1 MRILIE
7 EYQYEYE
14 DVYDVLKGLGVLQN
28 VEGKVCLSYVGYYF
42 NDDPDV
48 NDCVFIL
55 PKVLLEG
62 EFGKEKVFGHIEPK
76 DLINAEDCKELTTEE
91 HTFIYNLSVWI
102 YRAITVFRDHEF
114 DRVEDGKRQSSIVF
128 YKQAPMMGHTRK
140 RRANTFLDVLLTL
153 QEWNKRNESFVMFIL
168 KNLHSGYNKINWTR
182 TISRSQAVIQESI
195 GSTRRQDVSYLNPIN
210 KKRQINFD
218 EELLVI
224 YYSILQHM
232 HDKYGFP
239 VSINVNFPLIRG
251 DKFARYING
260 YGKRRL
266 KQIKYKYFSDKAL
279 ELWEL
284 CYAFFDRPDNIM
296 LNVDQREYLLVKSFH
311 IVFEA
316 IIDELI
322 AGDQK
327 LPKELKDQPDGKRV
341 DHLYQYKEL
350 TNNDTDDNI
359 YYIGDSKYYK
369 RGNSLG
375 NESVYKQFTY
385 ARNVIQWNIDL
396 FNDGK
401 AEDRNGHVK
410 LRDDVTEGYNIIPNF
425 FISANQNV
433 LQPEDDIKLIDSDK
447 EAGQSRQQYY
457 LSRQFE
463 NRLFDRDT
471 FLLAHYDV
479 NFLFVIALYGR
490 NHQSSKVAWRNKVRK
505 MFRKEIQQMLKD
517 NFEFYAMTAHAD
529 VNADTYIKENFQTLL
544 GKVFHPFENRE
555 GSDQQYYSLALRN
568 PDKEY
573 EYYKNVKHDAI
584 RAEEARRRIADENEQ
599 VMFDLKQAFYVA
611 PCELG
616 VDPRSLPE
624 DVMPIVEP
632 RSHDEIPK
640 QFLTMHYLENYADT
654 TILIGIVNGLDHLHW
669 IFSRKGGKR
678 DDAYNV
684 RLGKEVHGGVVKSRD
699 YVRHA
704 KFVIL
709 YNVGENKVYKAFR
722 VKNTGELT
730 SEQMIKQDYRNP
742 HHDKYFCYFFD
753 EEITLGDFDIQGII
767 EADKKK
773 YEADPKH
780 KEKYAEGQPV
790 YMSGKELIKFRK
802 KCIQI

>member
-14 DVYDVLKGLGVLQN
+14 DVYDVLKGLGVLQD
-28 VEGKVCLSYVGYYF
+28 VEGKVSLSYVGYYF

-62 EFGKEKVFGHIEPK
+62 EFGKEKVFGHIEPR
-76 DLINAEDCKELTTEE
+76 DLINAEDCKDLTTEE

-114 DRVEDGKRQSSIVF
+114 DRVEDGKRQSSIVL

-140 RRANTFLDVLLTL
+140 RKANTFLDVLLTL
-153 QEWNKRNESFVMFIL
+153 QEWNKRNQSFVMFIV

-182 TISRSQAVIQESI
+182 TISRSQAVIQETTS
-195 GSTRRQDVSYLNPIN
+195 GTRRQDVSYLNPIN

-251 DKFARYING
+251 DKFARYIGG

-350 TNNDTDDNI
+350 TNNDKNGNI

-375 NESVYKQFTY
+375 KESIYKQFTY

-401 AEDRNGHVK
+401 AENQSGHVK

-433 LQPEDDIKLIDSDK
+433 LRPEDDIKLIDSDK
-447 EAGQSRQQYY
+447 EADKHRQQYY
-457 LSRQFE
+457 LNRQFE

-479 NFLFVIALYGR
+479 NFLFVVALYGR
-490 NHQSSKVAWRNKVRK
+490 NNAASKVQWRNKVRR
-505 MFRKEIQQMLKD
+505 MFRKEIQQMIKE
-517 NFEFYAMTAHAD
+517 NFEFYAMTAKSD
-529 VNADTYIKENFQTLL
+529 VNPDVYIKENFQSLL
-544 GKVFHPFENRE
+544 GKVYHPFDNRE
-555 GSDQQYYSLALRN
+555 GSDQQYFSLALRK
-568 PDKEY
+568 PEKEKEY
-573 EYYKNVKHDAI
+573 YEKVVKNPALGEKMMK
-584 RAEEARRRIADENEQ
+584 EIADENES
-599 VMFDLKQAFYVA
+599 VMFDLRQAFYIA
-611 PCELG
+611 KCPLG
-616 VDPRSLPE
+616 VDPRTLPE
-624 DVMPIVEP
+624 DKMPIVEP
-632 RSHDEIPK
+632 RPHDVIPK
-640 QFLTMHYLENYADT
+640 QFLTMHYLENYPKT
-654 TILIGIVNGLDHLHW
+654 TFLIGIVNGKDHLNW

-684 RLGKEVHGGVVKSRD
+684 RLGKEAHGGVVKSRD
-699 YVRHA
+699 YVKHA

-709 YNVGENKVYKAFR
+709 YMDGENKVYKAYR
-722 VKNTGELT
+722 VKNTGELIR
-730 SEQMIKQDYRNP
+730 EQMVSQGYLNP
-742 HHDKYFCYFFD
+742 RHDRYFCYFFD
-753 EEITLGDFDIQGII
+753 EEITLGEFDIEAII
-767 EADKKK
+767 DA
-773 YEADPKH
+773 
-780 KEKYAEGQPV
+780 EKARNAEYAKGMPV
-790 YMSGKELIKFRK
+790 YMSGEELIKFRR
-802 KCIQI
+802 

>member
-7 EYQYEYE
+7 EYQYDYE
-14 DVYDVLKGLGVLQN
+14 DVYDVLKGLGVLQD
-28 VEGKVCLSYVGYYF
+28 VEGKVSLSYVGYYF

-62 EFGKEKVFGHIEPK
+62 QFGKEKVFGHIEPR
-76 DLINAEDCKELTTEE
+76 DLIKAEDCKDLTTEE
-91 HTFIYNLSVWI
+91 HAFIYNLSVWI

-114 DRVEDGKRQSSIVF
+114 DRIEDGKRQSSIVL
-128 YKQAPMMGHTRK
+128 YKRAPMIGHTRK
-140 RRANTFLDVLLTL
+140 RKTNTFLDVLLTL
-153 QEWNKRNESFVMFIL
+153 QEWNKRNESFVMFIV

-195 GSTRRQDVSYLNPIN
+195 GGTCRQDVSYLNPIN

-224 YYSILQHM
+224 YYSVLQHM
-232 HDKYGFP
+232 HDEYGFP
-239 VSINVNFPLIRG
+239 VRISVNFSLIRG
-251 DKFARYING
+251 KKFKRYING

-322 AGDQK
+322 AGDQT
-327 LPKELKDQPDGKRV
+327 LPKELKDQADGKRV
-341 DHLYQYKEL
+341 DHLYQYQEL
-350 TNNDTDDNI
+350 TNNDKNENI

-375 NESVYKQFTY
+375 KESIYKQFTY

-401 AEDRNGHVK
+401 AEEKNGHAK

-433 LQPEDDIKLIDSDK
+433 LLAEDDIKLIDSDK
-447 EAGQSRQQYY
+447 EEHRRRQQYY

-479 NFLFVIALYGR
+479 NFLFVVALYGR
-490 NHQSSKVAWRNKVRK
+490 NNSASKEQWRQKVRK
-505 MFRKEIQQMLKD
+505 MFRKEIQQMLKE
-517 NFEFYAMTAHAD
+517 NFEFYAMTAKSD
-529 VNADTYIKENFQTLL
+529 VNPDAYIRENFQQVL
-544 GKVFHPFENRE
+544 GKVYHPFDNRE
-555 GSDQQYYSLALRN
+555 GSDQQYFSLALRKPEKESN
-568 PDKEY
+568 PEVSAKIS
-573 EYYKNVKHDAI
+573 N
-584 RAEEARRRIADENEQ
+584 ENEA
-599 VMFDLKQAFYVA
+599 VMFALRQAFYIA
-611 PCELG
+611 KCPLG
-616 VDPRSLPE
+616 VDPKTLPE
-624 DVMPIVEP
+624 DVMPKVEARP
-632 RSHDEIPK
+632 HDEIPK
-640 QFLTMHYLENYADT
+640 EYLTMHHLEQYPDAT
-654 TILIGIVNGLDHLHW
+654 FLIGGFNGVNQLNW
-669 IFSRKGGKR
+669 IFSRRGGKR

-684 RLGKEVHGGVVKSRD
+684 RIGKDVHGGVIKSRENI
-699 YVRHA
+699 RHA

-709 YNVGENKVYKAFR
+709 YEFEKEDKGVYKAFR
-722 VKNTGELT
+722 VKNIGELT
-730 SEQMIKQDYRNP
+730 KQQMIDTGYINP
-742 HHDKYFCYFFD
+742 RHDAYLCYFFD
-753 EEITLGDFDIQGII
+753 EEITLGEFDIKKII
-767 EADKKK
+767 EADRMKH
-773 YEADPKH
+773 EADSKQK
-780 KEKYAEGQPV
+780 KEYAEGQPV
-790 YMSGKELIKFRK
+790 YMSGKELINFRK
-802 KCIQI
+802 

>member
-7 EYQYEYE
+7 EYQYDFE
-14 DVYDVLKGLGVLQN
+14 DVYDVLKGLGVLQD
-28 VEGKVCLSYVGYYF
+28 VDGKVSLSYVGYYF

-62 EFGKEKVFGHIEPK
+62 EFGKEKVFGHIEPR
-76 DLINAEDCKELTTEE
+76 DLINAENCKDLTTEE

-114 DRVEDGKRQSSIVF
+114 DRVENGKKQSSIVL
-128 YKQAPMMGHTRK
+128 YKQAPMMGHTKKRK
-140 RRANTFLDVLLTL
+140 ANTFLDVLLTL
-153 QEWNKRNESFVMFIL
+153 QEWSKRNESFVMFIV
-168 KNLHSGYNKINWTR
+168 KNIHSGYNKINWTR
-182 TISRSQAVIQESI
+182 TISRGQAVIQDSAS
-195 GSTRRQDVSYLNPIN
+195 GTRRQDVSYLNMVN

-232 HDKYGFP
+232 HDRYGFP
-239 VSINVNFPLIRG
+239 VNINVNFPLIRG
-251 DKFARYING
+251 DKFARYIRG

-341 DHLYQYKEL
+341 DHIYQYHEL
-350 TNNDTDDNI
+350 TNNDSEDNI

-369 RGNSLG
+369 RGNFLG
-375 NESVYKQFTY
+375 KESIYNQFTY

-401 AEDRNGHVK
+401 PEDRSGHMK
-410 LRDDVTEGYNIIPNF
+410 LRDDMTEGYNIIPNF

-433 LQPEDDIKLIDSDK
+433 LQPTDDIKLIDSDK
-447 EAGQSRQQYY
+447 EESQRRQQYY

-479 NFLFVIALYGR
+479 NFLFVVALYGR
-490 NHQSSKVAWRNKVRK
+490 NHSASKSQWRSKVRK
-505 MFRKEIQQMLKD
+505 MFRQEIQQMLKE
-517 NFEFYAMTAHAD
+517 NFEFYAMTAKSNINPE
-529 VNADTYIKENFQTLL
+529 VYIKDNFQSLL
-544 GKVFHPFENRE
+544 GKVYHPFENRE
-555 GSDQQYYSLALRN
+555 GSDQQYFSLALRK
-568 PDKEY
+568 PEKE
-573 EYYKNVKHDAI
+573 KDADV
-584 RAEEARRRIADENEQ
+584 REKIANENEA
-599 VMFDLKQAFYVA
+599 VMFDLKQSFYLA
-611 PCELG
+611 KCPLG
-616 VDPRSLPE
+616 VDPRTLPE
-624 DVMPIVEP
+624 DIMPIVEP
-632 RSHDEIPK
+632 RPHTEIPK
-640 QFLTMHYLENYADT
+640 QFLTMHYLENYPT
-654 TILIGIVNGLDHLHW
+654 TTFLVGIVNGIDHLNW

-684 RLGKEVHGGVVKSRD
+684 RIGKDVHGGVVKSRD
-699 YVRHA
+699 YVKHA
-704 KFVIL
+704 KFVIM
-709 YNVGENKVYKAFR
+709 YIDGENKLYKAFR

-730 SEQMIKQDYRNP
+730 REQMQKQGYLDPR
-742 HHDKYFCYFFD
+742 HDKYFCYFFD
-753 EEITLGDFDIQGII
+753 EEITLGEFDIKGII

-773 YEADPKH
+773 YNADPKQT
-780 KEKYAEGQPV
+780 EEYAEGQPV
-790 YMSGKELIKFRK
+790 FMSGEELIKFRL
-802 KCIQI
+802 

>member
-7 EYQYEYE
+7 EYQYDYE
-14 DVYDVLKGLGVLQN
+14 DVYDVLKGLGVLQD
-28 VEGKVCLSYVGYYF
+28 VEGKVSLSYVGYYY

-62 EFGKEKVFGHIEPK
+62 EFGKEKVFGHIEPR
-76 DLINAEDCKELTTEE
+76 DLINAEDCKDLTSEE

-114 DRVEDGKRQSSIVF
+114 DRVEDGKRQSSIVL

-140 RRANTFLDVLLTL
+140 RKANTFLDVLLTL
-153 QEWNKRNESFVMFIL
+153 QEWNKRNESFVMFIV

-195 GSTRRQDVSYLNPIN
+195 GGTRRQDVSYLNPIN
-210 KKRQINFD
+210 KKRQVNFD

-251 DKFARYING
+251 DKFARYIGG

-341 DHLYQYKEL
+341 DHIYQYQEL
-350 TNNDTDDNI
+350 TNNTTDDNI

-375 NESVYKQFTY
+375 KESIYKQFTY

-401 AEDRNGHVK
+401 EEEKNGHVK
-410 LRDDVTEGYNIIPNF
+410 LRNDVTEGYNIIPNF

-433 LQPEDDIKLIDSDK
+433 LRPEDDIKLIDSDK
-447 EAGQSRQQYY
+447 EADKRRQQYY

-479 NFLFVIALYGR
+479 NFLFVVALYGR
-490 NHQSSKVAWRNKVRK
+490 NHSASKALWRNKVRQ
-505 MFRKEIQQMLKD
+505 MFRKEIQQMLKE
-517 NFEFYAMTAHAD
+517 NFEFYAMTAKSD
-529 VNADTYIKENFQTLL
+529 VNPDVYIKENFQSLL
-544 GKVFHPFENRE
+544 GKVYHPFDNRE
-555 GSDQQYYSLALRN
+555 GSDQQYFSLALRK
-568 PDKEY
+568 PEKES
-573 EYYKNVKHDAI
+573 DATI
-584 RAEEARRRIADENEQ
+584 RAKVASENEA
-599 VMFDLKQAFYVA
+599 VMFELKNAFYIA
-611 PCELG
+611 KCPLG
-616 VDPRSLPE
+616 VDPRTLPE
-624 DVMPIVEP
+624 DKMPIIEP
-632 RSHDEIPK
+632 RPHDVIPK
-640 QFLTMHYLENYADT
+640 QFLTMHYLENYPKAT
-654 TILIGIVNGLDHLHW
+654 FLIGIVNGYEHLNW
-669 IFSRKGGKR
+669 IFSRNGGKR

-684 RLGKEVHGGVVKSRD
+684 RLGKDVHGGVVKSRD
-699 YVRHA
+699 YVKHA

-709 YNVGENKVYKAFR
+709 YMDGEKKVYKAFR

-730 SEQMIKQDYRNP
+730 HEQMISQGYLNP
-742 HHDKYFCYFFD
+742 RHDRYFCYFFD
-753 EEITLGDFDIQGII
+753 EEITLGEFDIETII
-767 EADKKK
+767 EA
-773 YEADPKH
+773 
-780 KEKYAEGQPV
+780 EKTRNAGYAKGMPI
-790 YMSGKELIKFRK
+790 YMNGEELIKFRK
-802 KCIQI
+802 

>member
-7 EYQYEYE
+7 EYQYDYE
-14 DVYDVLKGLGVLQN
+14 DVYDVLKGLGVLQD
-28 VEGKVCLSYVGYYF
+28 VEGKVSLSYVGYYY

-62 EFGKEKVFGHIEPK
+62 EFGKEKVFGHIEPR
-76 DLINAEDCKELTTEE
+76 DLINAEDCKDLTSEE

-114 DRVEDGKRQSSIVF
+114 DRVEDGKRQSSIVL
-128 YKQAPMMGHTRK
+128 YKLAPMMGHTRK
-140 RRANTFLDVLLTL
+140 RKANTFLDVLLTL
-153 QEWNKRNESFVMFIL
+153 QEWNKRNESFVMFIV

-195 GSTRRQDVSYLNPIN
+195 GGTRRQDVSYLNPIN
-210 KKRQINFD
+210 KKRQVNFD

-251 DKFARYING
+251 DKFARYIGG

-341 DHLYQYKEL
+341 DHIYQYQEL
-350 TNNDTDDNI
+350 TNNTTDDNI

-375 NESVYKQFTY
+375 KESIYKQFTY

-401 AEDRNGHVK
+401 EEEKNGHVK

-433 LQPEDDIKLIDSDK
+433 LRPEDDIKLIDSDK
-447 EAGQSRQQYY
+447 EADKRRQQYY

-479 NFLFVIALYGR
+479 NFLFVVALYGR
-490 NHQSSKVAWRNKVRK
+490 NHSASKALWRNKVRQ
-505 MFRKEIQQMLKD
+505 MFRKEIQQMLKE
-517 NFEFYAMTAHAD
+517 NFEFYAMTAKSD
-529 VNADTYIKENFQTLL
+529 VNPDVYIKENFQSLL
-544 GKVFHPFENRE
+544 GKVYHPFDNRE
-555 GSDQQYYSLALRN
+555 GSDQQYFSLALRK
-568 PDKEY
+568 PEKES
-573 EYYKNVKHDAI
+573 DATI
-584 RAEEARRRIADENEQ
+584 RAKVASENEA
-599 VMFDLKQAFYVA
+599 VMFELKNAFYIA
-611 PCELG
+611 KCPLG
-616 VDPRSLPE
+616 VDPRTLPE
-624 DVMPIVEP
+624 DKMPIVEP
-632 RSHDEIPK
+632 RPHDVIPK
-640 QFLTMHYLENYADT
+640 QFLTMHYLENYPKAT
-654 TILIGIVNGLDHLHW
+654 FLIGIVNGYEHLNW
-669 IFSRKGGKR
+669 IFSRNGGKR

-684 RLGKEVHGGVVKSRD
+684 RLGKDVHGGVVKSRD
-699 YVRHA
+699 YVKHA

-709 YNVGENKVYKAFR
+709 YMDGEKKVYKAFR

-730 SEQMIKQDYRNP
+730 HEQMISQGYLNP
-742 HHDKYFCYFFD
+742 RHDRYFCYFFD
-753 EEITLGDFDIQGII
+753 EEITLGEFDIETII
-767 EADKKK
+767 EA
-773 YEADPKH
+773 
-780 KEKYAEGQPV
+780 EKTRNAGYAKGMPIYVNGE
-790 YMSGKELIKFRK
+790 ELIKFRK
-802 KCIQI
+802 

>member
-7 EYQYEYE
+7 EYQYDYE
-14 DVYDVLKGLGVLQN
+14 DVYDVLKGLGVLQD
-28 VEGKVCLSYVGYYF
+28 VEGKVSLSYVGYYY

-62 EFGKEKVFGHIEPK
+62 EFGKEKVFGHIEPR
-76 DLINAEDCKELTTEE
+76 DLINAEDCKDLTSEE

-114 DRVEDGKRQSSIVF
+114 DRVEDGKRQSSIVL

-140 RRANTFLDVLLTL
+140 RKANTFLDVLLTL
-153 QEWNKRNESFVMFIL
+153 QEWNKRNESFVMFIV

-195 GSTRRQDVSYLNPIN
+195 GGTRRQDVSYLNPIN
-210 KKRQINFD
+210 KKRQVNFD

-251 DKFARYING
+251 DKFARYIGG

-279 ELWEL
+279 VLWEL

-341 DHLYQYKEL
+341 DHIYQYQEL
-350 TNNDTDDNI
+350 TNNTTDDNI

-375 NESVYKQFTY
+375 KESIYKQFTY

-401 AEDRNGHVK
+401 EEEKNGHVK

-433 LQPEDDIKLIDSDK
+433 LRPEDDIKLIDSDK
-447 EAGQSRQQYY
+447 EADKRRQQYY

-479 NFLFVIALYGR
+479 NFLFVVALYGR
-490 NHQSSKVAWRNKVRK
+490 NHSASKALWRNKVRQ
-505 MFRKEIQQMLKD
+505 MFRKEIQQMLKE
-517 NFEFYAMTAHAD
+517 NFEFYAMTAKSD
-529 VNADTYIKENFQTLL
+529 VNPDVYIKENFQSLL
-544 GKVFHPFENRE
+544 GKVYHPFDNRE
-555 GSDQQYYSLALRN
+555 GSDQQYFSLALRK
-568 PDKEY
+568 PEKES
-573 EYYKNVKHDAI
+573 DATI
-584 RAEEARRRIADENEQ
+584 RAKVASENEA
-599 VMFDLKQAFYVA
+599 VMFELKNAFYIA
-611 PCELG
+611 KCPLG
-616 VDPRSLPE
+616 VDPRTLPE
-624 DVMPIVEP
+624 DKMPIVEP
-632 RSHDEIPK
+632 RPHDVIPK
-640 QFLTMHYLENYADT
+640 QFLTMHYLENYPKAT
-654 TILIGIVNGLDHLHW
+654 FLIGIVNGYEHLNW
-669 IFSRKGGKR
+669 IFSRNGGKR

-684 RLGKEVHGGVVKSRD
+684 RLGKDVHGGVVKSRD
-699 YVRHA
+699 YVKHA

-709 YNVGENKVYKAFR
+709 YMDGEKKVYKAFR

-730 SEQMIKQDYRNP
+730 HEQMISQGYLNP
-742 HHDKYFCYFFD
+742 RHDRYFCYFFD
-753 EEITLGDFDIQGII
+753 EEITLGEFDIETII
-767 EADKKK
+767 EA
-773 YEADPKH
+773 
-780 KEKYAEGQPV
+780 EKTRNAGYAKGMPIYVNGE
-790 YMSGKELIKFRK
+790 ELIKFRK
-802 KCIQI
+802 

>member
-7 EYQYEYE
+7 EYQYDFE
-14 DVYDVLKGLGVLQN
+14 DVYDVLKGLGVLQD
-28 VEGKVCLSYVGYYF
+28 VDGKVSLSYVGYYF

-62 EFGKEKVFGHIEPK
+62 EFGKEKVFGHIEPR
-76 DLINAEDCKELTTEE
+76 DLINAENCKDLATEE

-114 DRVEDGKRQSSIVF
+114 DRVENGRKQSSIVL
-128 YKQAPMMGHTRK
+128 YKQAPMMGHTKKRK
-140 RRANTFLDVLLTL
+140 ANTFLDVLLTL
-153 QEWNKRNESFVMFIL
+153 QEWSKRNESFVMFIV
-168 KNLHSGYNKINWTR
+168 KNIHSGYNKINWTR
-182 TISRSQAVIQESI
+182 TISRSQAVIQDSAS
-195 GSTRRQDVSYLNPIN
+195 GTCRQDVSYLNMVN

-232 HDKYGFP
+232 HDRYGFP
-239 VSINVNFPLIRG
+239 VNINVNFPLIRG
-251 DKFARYING
+251 DKFARYIRG

-341 DHLYQYKEL
+341 DHIYQYHEL
-350 TNNDTDDNI
+350 TNNDSEDNI

-375 NESVYKQFTY
+375 KESIYKQFTY

-396 FNDGK
+396 FNDDK
-401 AEDRNGHVK
+401 PEDRSGHTK
-410 LRDDVTEGYNIIPNF
+410 LRDDMTEGYNIIPNF

-433 LQPEDDIKLIDSDK
+433 LQPTDDIKLIDSDK
-447 EAGQSRQQYY
+447 EESQRRQQYY

-479 NFLFVIALYGR
+479 NFLFVVALYGR
-490 NHQSSKVAWRNKVRK
+490 NHSASKSQWRSKVRK
-505 MFRKEIQQMLKD
+505 MFRQEIQQMLKE
-517 NFEFYAMTAHAD
+517 NFEFYAMTAKSNINPE
-529 VNADTYIKENFQTLL
+529 VYIKDNFQSLL
-544 GKVFHPFENRE
+544 GKVYHPFENRE
-555 GSDQQYYSLALRN
+555 GSDQQYFSLALRK
-568 PDKEY
+568 PEKE
-573 EYYKNVKHDAI
+573 KDADV
-584 RAEEARRRIADENEQ
+584 REKIANENEA
-599 VMFDLKQAFYVA
+599 VMFDLKQSFYLA
-611 PCELG
+611 KCPLG
-616 VDPRSLPE
+616 VDPRTLPE
-624 DVMPIVEP
+624 DIMPIVEP
-632 RSHDEIPK
+632 RPHTEIPK
-640 QFLTMHYLENYADT
+640 QFLTMHYLENYPT
-654 TILIGIVNGLDHLHW
+654 TTFLVGIVNGIDHLNW

-684 RLGKEVHGGVVKSRD
+684 RLGKDVHGGVVKSRD
-699 YVRHA
+699 YVKHA
-704 KFVIL
+704 KFVIM
-709 YNVGENKVYKAFR
+709 YIDGENKLYKAFR

-730 SEQMIKQDYRNP
+730 REQMQKQGYLDPR
-742 HHDKYFCYFFD
+742 HDKYFCYFFD
-753 EEITLGDFDIQGII
+753 EEITLGEFDIKGII

-773 YEADPKH
+773 YNADPKQT
-780 KEKYAEGQPV
+780 EEYAEGQPV
-790 YMSGKELIKFRK
+790 FMSGEELIKFRL
-802 KCIQI
+802 

>member
-7 EYQYEYE
+7 EYQYDYE
-14 DVYDVLKGLGVLQN
+14 DVYDVLKGLGVLQD
-28 VEGKVCLSYVGYYF
+28 VEGKVSLSYVGYYY

-62 EFGKEKVFGHIEPK
+62 EFGKEKVFGHIESR
-76 DLINAEDCKELTTEE
+76 DLINAEDCKDLTSEE

-114 DRVEDGKRQSSIVF
+114 DRVEDGKRQSSIVL

-140 RRANTFLDVLLTL
+140 RKANTFLDVLLTL
-153 QEWNKRNESFVMFIL
+153 QEWNKRNESFVMFIV

-195 GSTRRQDVSYLNPIN
+195 GGTRRQDVSYLNPIN
-210 KKRQINFD
+210 KKRQVNFD

-251 DKFARYING
+251 DKFARYIGG

-341 DHLYQYKEL
+341 DHIYQYQEL
-350 TNNDTDDNI
+350 TNNTTDDNI

-375 NESVYKQFTY
+375 KESIYKQFTY

-401 AEDRNGHVK
+401 EEEKNGHVK

-433 LQPEDDIKLIDSDK
+433 LRPEDDIKLIDSDK
-447 EAGQSRQQYY
+447 EADKRRQQYY

-479 NFLFVIALYGR
+479 NFLFVVALYGR
-490 NHQSSKVAWRNKVRK
+490 NHSASKALWRNKVRQ
-505 MFRKEIQQMLKD
+505 MFRKEIQQMLKE
-517 NFEFYAMTAHAD
+517 NFEFYAMTAKSD
-529 VNADTYIKENFQTLL
+529 VNPDVYIKENFQSLL
-544 GKVFHPFENRE
+544 GKVYHPFDNRE
-555 GSDQQYYSLALRN
+555 GSDQQYFSLALRK
-568 PDKEY
+568 PEKES
-573 EYYKNVKHDAI
+573 DATI
-584 RAEEARRRIADENEQ
+584 RAKVASENEA
-599 VMFDLKQAFYVA
+599 VMFELKNAFYIA
-611 PCELG
+611 KCPLG
-616 VDPRSLPE
+616 VDPRTLPE
-624 DVMPIVEP
+624 DKMPIVEP
-632 RSHDEIPK
+632 RPHDVIPK
-640 QFLTMHYLENYADT
+640 QFLTMHYLENYPKAT
-654 TILIGIVNGLDHLHW
+654 FLIGIVNGYEHLNW
-669 IFSRKGGKR
+669 IFSRNGGKR

-684 RLGKEVHGGVVKSRD
+684 RLGKDVHGGVVKSRD
-699 YVRHA
+699 YVKHA

-709 YNVGENKVYKAFR
+709 YMDGEKKVYKAFR

-730 SEQMIKQDYRNP
+730 HEQMISQGYLNP
-742 HHDKYFCYFFD
+742 RHDRYFCYFFD
-753 EEITLGDFDIQGII
+753 EEITLGEFDIETII
-767 EADKKK
+767 EA
-773 YEADPKH
+773 
-780 KEKYAEGQPV
+780 EKTRNAGYAKGMPIYVNGE
-790 YMSGKELIKFRK
+790 ELIKFRK
-802 KCIQI
+802 

>member
-7 EYQYEYE
+7 EYQYDYE
-14 DVYDVLKGLGVLQN
+14 DVYDVLKGLGVLQD
-28 VEGKVCLSYVGYYF
+28 VEGKVSLSYVGYYY

-62 EFGKEKVFGHIEPK
+62 EFGKEKVFGHIEPR
-76 DLINAEDCKELTTEE
+76 DLINAEDCKDLTSEE
-91 HTFIYNLSVWI
+91 YTFIYNLSVWI

-114 DRVEDGKRQSSIVF
+114 DRVEDGKRQSSIVL

-140 RRANTFLDVLLTL
+140 RKANTFLDVLLTL
-153 QEWNKRNESFVMFIL
+153 QEWHKRNESFVMFIV

-195 GSTRRQDVSYLNPIN
+195 GGTRRQDVSYLNPIN
-210 KKRQINFD
+210 KKRQVNFD

-251 DKFARYING
+251 DKFARYIGG

-341 DHLYQYKEL
+341 DHIYQYQEL
-350 TNNDTDDNI
+350 TNNTTDDNI

-375 NESVYKQFTY
+375 KESIYKQFTY

-401 AEDRNGHVK
+401 EEEKNGHVK

-433 LQPEDDIKLIDSDK
+433 LRPEDDIKLIDSDK
-447 EAGQSRQQYY
+447 EADKRRQQYY

-479 NFLFVIALYGR
+479 NFLFVVALYGR
-490 NHQSSKVAWRNKVRK
+490 NHSASKALWRNKVRQ
-505 MFRKEIQQMLKD
+505 MFRKEIQQMLKE
-517 NFEFYAMTAHAD
+517 NFEFYAMTAKSD
-529 VNADTYIKENFQTLL
+529 VNPDVYIKENFQSLL
-544 GKVFHPFENRE
+544 GKVYHPFDNRE
-555 GSDQQYYSLALRN
+555 GSDQQYFSLALRK
-568 PDKEY
+568 PEKES
-573 EYYKNVKHDAI
+573 DATI
-584 RAEEARRRIADENEQ
+584 RAKVASENEA
-599 VMFDLKQAFYVA
+599 VMFELKNAFYIA
-611 PCELG
+611 KCPLG
-616 VDPRSLPE
+616 VDPRTLPE
-624 DVMPIVEP
+624 DKMPIVEP
-632 RSHDEIPK
+632 RPHDVIPK
-640 QFLTMHYLENYADT
+640 QFLTMHYLENYPKAT
-654 TILIGIVNGLDHLHW
+654 FLIGIVNGYEHLNW
-669 IFSRKGGKR
+669 IFSRNGGKR

-684 RLGKEVHGGVVKSRD
+684 RLGKDVHGGVVKSRD
-699 YVRHA
+699 YVKHA

-709 YNVGENKVYKAFR
+709 YMDGEKKVYKAFR

-730 SEQMIKQDYRNP
+730 HEQMISQGYLNP
-742 HHDKYFCYFFD
+742 RHDRYFCYFFD
-753 EEITLGDFDIQGII
+753 EEITLGEFDIETII
-767 EADKKK
+767 EA
-773 YEADPKH
+773 
-780 KEKYAEGQPV
+780 EKTRNAGYAKGMPIYVNGE
-790 YMSGKELIKFRK
+790 ELIKFRK
-802 KCIQI
+802 

>member
-7 EYQYEYE
+7 EYQYDYE
-14 DVYDVLKGLGVLQN
+14 DVYDVLKGLGVLQD
-28 VEGKVCLSYVGYYF
+28 VEGKVSLSYVGYYY

-62 EFGKEKVFGHIEPK
+62 EFGKEKVFGHIEPR
-76 DLINAEDCKELTTEE
+76 DLINAEDCKDLTSEE

-114 DRVEDGKRQSSIVF
+114 DRVEDGKRQSSIVL

-140 RRANTFLDVLLTL
+140 RKANTFLDVLLTL
-153 QEWNKRNESFVMFIL
+153 QEWNKRNESFVMFIV

-195 GSTRRQDVSYLNPIN
+195 GGTRRQDVSYLNPIN
-210 KKRQINFD
+210 KKRQVNFD

-251 DKFARYING
+251 DKFARYIGG

-284 CYAFFDRPDNIM
+284 CYTFFDRPDNIM

-341 DHLYQYKEL
+341 DHIYQYQEL
-350 TNNDTDDNI
+350 TNNTTDDNI

-375 NESVYKQFTY
+375 KESIYKQFTY

-401 AEDRNGHVK
+401 EEEKNGHVK

-433 LQPEDDIKLIDSDK
+433 LRPEDDIKLIDSDK
-447 EAGQSRQQYY
+447 EADKRRQQYY

-479 NFLFVIALYGR
+479 NFLFVVALYGR
-490 NHQSSKVAWRNKVRK
+490 NHSASKALWRNKVRQ
-505 MFRKEIQQMLKD
+505 MFRKEIQQMLKE
-517 NFEFYAMTAHAD
+517 NFEFYAMTAKSD
-529 VNADTYIKENFQTLL
+529 VNPDVYIKENFQSLL
-544 GKVFHPFENRE
+544 GKVYHPFDNRE
-555 GSDQQYYSLALRN
+555 GSDQQYFSLALRK
-568 PDKEY
+568 PEKES
-573 EYYKNVKHDAI
+573 DATI
-584 RAEEARRRIADENEQ
+584 RAKVASENEA
-599 VMFDLKQAFYVA
+599 VMFELKNAFYIA
-611 PCELG
+611 KCPLG
-616 VDPRSLPE
+616 VDPRTLPE
-624 DVMPIVEP
+624 DKMPIIEP
-632 RSHDEIPK
+632 RPHDVIPK
-640 QFLTMHYLENYADT
+640 QFLTMHYLENYPKAT
-654 TILIGIVNGLDHLHW
+654 FLIGIVNGYEHLNW
-669 IFSRKGGKR
+669 IFSRNGGKR

-684 RLGKEVHGGVVKSRD
+684 RLGKDVHGGVVKSRD
-699 YVRHA
+699 YVKHA

-709 YNVGENKVYKAFR
+709 YMDGEKKVYKAFR

-730 SEQMIKQDYRNP
+730 HEQMISQGYLNP
-742 HHDKYFCYFFD
+742 RHNRYFCYFFD
-753 EEITLGDFDIQGII
+753 EEITLGEFDIETII
-767 EADKKK
+767 EA
-773 YEADPKH
+773 
-780 KEKYAEGQPV
+780 EKTRNAGYAKGMPI
-790 YMSGKELIKFRK
+790 YMNGEELIKFRK
-802 KCIQI
+802 

>member
-7 EYQYEYE
+7 EYQYDYE
-14 DVYDVLKGLGVLQN
+14 DVYDVLRGLGVLQD
-28 VEGKVCLSYVGYYF
+28 VEGKVSLSYVGYYF

-62 EFGKEKVFGHIEPK
+62 EFGKEKVFGHIEPR
-76 DLINAEDCKELTTEE
+76 DLIKAEDCKDLSTEE
-91 HTFIYNLSVWI
+91 HAFIYNLSVWI

-114 DRVEDGKRQSSIVF
+114 DRMEDGKRQSSIVL
-128 YKQAPMMGHTRK
+128 YKRAPMMGHTRK
-140 RRANTFLDVLLTL
+140 RKANTFLDVLLTL
-153 QEWNKRNESFVMFIL
+153 QEWNKRNESFVMFIV
-168 KNLHSGYNKINWTR
+168 KNLHSGHNKINWMR

-195 GSTRRQDVSYLNPIN
+195 GGTCRQDVSYLNPIN

-251 DKFARYING
+251 DKFKRYIGG

-284 CYAFFDRPDNIM
+284 SYAFFDRPDNIM

-311 IVFEA
+311 VVFEA

-341 DHLYQYKEL
+341 DHIYQYHEL
-350 TNNDTDDNI
+350 TNNDKDDNI

-375 NESVYKQFTY
+375 KESIYKQFTY

-401 AEDRNGHVK
+401 TEEKYGHVK

-433 LQPEDDIKLIDSDK
+433 LLPEDDIKLIDNDK
-447 EAGQSRQQYY
+447 EADKRRQQYY
-457 LSRQFE
+457 LSRQFK

-479 NFLFVIALYGR
+479 NFLFVVALYGR
-490 NHQSSKVAWRNKVRK
+490 NHSASKAQWRSKVRQ
-505 MFRKEIQQMLKD
+505 MFRNEIQQMLKE
-517 NFEFYAMTAHAD
+517 NFEFYAITAKSD
-529 VNADTYIKENFQTLL
+529 VNPDVYIKENFQKLL
-544 GKVFHPFENRE
+544 GKVYHPFDNRE
-555 GSDQQYYSLALRN
+555 GSDQQYFSLALRK
-568 PDKEY
+568 PEKEKEY
-573 EYYKNVKHDAI
+573 YEKVVKNPALGEKMMK
-584 RAEEARRRIADENEQ
+584 EIADENEA
-599 VMFDLKQAFYVA
+599 VMFDLRQAFYIAKCPLGIA
-611 PCELG
+611 P
-616 VDPRSLPE
+616 RMLPE
-624 DVMPIVEP
+624 DEMPIVEP
-632 RSHDEIPK
+632 RPHDVIPK
-640 QFLTMHYLENYADT
+640 QFLTMHYLENYPKAT
-654 TILIGIVNGLDHLHW
+654 FLIGIVNGYEHLNW
-669 IFSRKGGKR
+669 IFSRNGGKR

-684 RLGKEVHGGVVKSRD
+684 RLGKDVHGGVVKSRD
-699 YVRHA
+699 YVKHA

-709 YNVGENKVYKAFR
+709 YMDGEKKVYKAFR
-722 VKNTGELT
+722 VKNTGEL
-730 SEQMIKQDYRNP
+730 SREQMISQGYLNP
-742 HHDKYFCYFFD
+742 RHDRYFCYFFD
-753 EEITLGDFDIQGII
+753 EEITLGDFDINEII
-767 EADKKK
+767 KTDKKK
-773 YEADPKH
+773 YEADTKQ
-780 KEKYAEGQPV
+780 KEEYAEGQPV
-790 YMSGKELIKFRK
+790 FMSGEELIKFRK
-802 KCIQI
+802 

>member
-7 EYQYEYE
+7 EYQYKYE
-14 DVYDVLKGLGVLQN
+14 DVCDVLKGLGVLQD
-28 VEGKVCLSYVGYYF
+28 VEGKVSLSYVGYYF

-62 EFGKEKVFGHIEPK
+62 EFGKEKVFGHIEPR
-76 DLINAEDCKELTTEE
+76 DLINAEDCKDLTTEE

-114 DRVEDGKRQSSIVF
+114 DRVEDGKRQSSIVL

-140 RRANTFLDVLLTL
+140 RKANTFLDVLLTL
-153 QEWNKRNESFVMFIL
+153 QEWNKRNESFVMFIV

-195 GSTRRQDVSYLNPIN
+195 GGTRRQDVSYLNPIN

-251 DKFARYING
+251 DKFKRYIDS

-341 DHLYQYKEL
+341 DHLYQYQEL
-350 TNNDTDDNI
+350 TNNDKNDNI

-375 NESVYKQFTY
+375 KESIYKQFTY

-401 AEDRNGHVK
+401 AEEKSGHVK

-433 LQPEDDIKLIDSDK
+433 LRPEDDIKLIDSDK
-447 EAGQSRQQYY
+447 EESKRRQQYY

-463 NRLFDRDT
+463 NRMFDRDT

-479 NFLFVIALYGR
+479 NFLFVVALYGR
-490 NHQSSKVAWRNKVRK
+490 NNAASKVQWRNKVRR
-505 MFRKEIQQMLKD
+505 MFRTEIQQMLKE
-517 NFEFYAMTAHAD
+517 NFEFYAMTAKSD
-529 VNADTYIKENFQTLL
+529 VSPDTYIRENFQQVL
-544 GKVFHPFENRE
+544 GKVYHPFDNRE
-555 GSDQQYYSLALRN
+555 GSDQQYFSLALRKPEKESN
-568 PDKEY
+568 PEVSAKIS
-573 EYYKNVKHDAI
+573 N
-584 RAEEARRRIADENEQ
+584 ENEA
-599 VMFDLKQAFYVA
+599 VMFALRQAFYIA
-611 PCELG
+611 KCPLG
-616 VDPRSLPE
+616 VDPKTLPE
-624 DVMPIVEP
+624 DIMPKVEARP
-632 RSHDEIPK
+632 HDEIPK
-640 QFLTMHYLENYADT
+640 EYLTMHHLEQYPDAT
-654 TILIGIVNGLDHLHW
+654 FLIGGFNGVNQLNW
-669 IFSRKGGKR
+669 IFSRRGGKR

-684 RLGKEVHGGVVKSRD
+684 RIGKDVHGGVIKSRENI
-699 YVRHA
+699 RHA

-709 YNVGENKVYKAFR
+709 YEFEKEDKGVYKAFR
-722 VKNTGELT
+722 VKNVGELT
-730 SEQMIKQDYRNP
+730 KQQMIDTGYINP
-742 HHDKYFCYFFD
+742 RHEVYLCYFFD
-753 EEITLGDFDIQGII
+753 EEITLGEFDIKKII
-767 EADKKK
+767 EADRMKH
-773 YEADPKH
+773 EADSKQK
-780 KEKYAEGQPV
+780 KEYAEGQPV
-790 YMSGKELIKFRK
+790 YMSGKELINFRK
-802 KCIQI
+802 

>member
-7 EYQYEYE
+7 EYQYDYE
-14 DVYDVLKGLGVLQN
+14 DVYDVLRGLGVLQD
-28 VEGKVCLSYVGYYF
+28 VEGKVSLSYVGYYF

-62 EFGKEKVFGHIEPK
+62 EFGKEKVFVHIEPR
-76 DLINAEDCKELTTEE
+76 DLIKAEDCKDLTTEE
-91 HTFIYNLSVWI
+91 HAFIYNLSVWI

-114 DRVEDGKRQSSIVF
+114 DRMEDGKRQSSIVL
-128 YKQAPMMGHTRK
+128 YKRAPMMGHTRK
-140 RRANTFLDVLLTL
+140 RKANTFLDVLLTL
-153 QEWNKRNESFVMFIL
+153 QEWNKRNESFVMFIV
-168 KNLHSGYNKINWTR
+168 KNLHSGHNKINWMR

-195 GSTRRQDVSYLNPIN
+195 GGTCRQDVSYLNPIN

-251 DKFARYING
+251 DKFKRYIGG

-284 CYAFFDRPDNIM
+284 SYAFFDRPDNIM

-311 IVFEA
+311 VVFEA

-341 DHLYQYKEL
+341 DHIYQYHEL
-350 TNNDTDDNI
+350 TNNDKDDNI

-375 NESVYKQFTY
+375 KESIYKQFTY

-401 AEDRNGHVK
+401 TEEKYGHVK

-433 LQPEDDIKLIDSDK
+433 LLPEDDIKLIDNDK
-447 EAGQSRQQYY
+447 EADKRRQQYY
-457 LSRQFE
+457 LSRQFK

-479 NFLFVIALYGR
+479 NFLFVVALYGR
-490 NHQSSKVAWRNKVRK
+490 NHSASKAQWRSKVRQ
-505 MFRKEIQQMLKD
+505 MFRNEIQQMLKE
-517 NFEFYAMTAHAD
+517 NFEFYAITAKSD
-529 VNADTYIKENFQTLL
+529 VNPDVYIKENFQKLL
-544 GKVFHPFENRE
+544 GKVYHPFDNRE
-555 GSDQQYYSLALRN
+555 GSDQQYFSLALRK
-568 PDKEY
+568 PEKEKEY
-573 EYYKNVKHDAI
+573 YEKVVKNPALGEKMMK
-584 RAEEARRRIADENEQ
+584 EIADENEA
-599 VMFDLKQAFYVA
+599 VMFDLRQAFYIAKCPLGIA
-611 PCELG
+611 P
-616 VDPRSLPE
+616 RMLPE
-624 DVMPIVEP
+624 DEMPIVEP
-632 RSHDEIPK
+632 RPHDVIPK
-640 QFLTMHYLENYADT
+640 QFLTMHYLENYPKAT
-654 TILIGIVNGLDHLHW
+654 FLIGIVNGYEHLNW
-669 IFSRKGGKR
+669 IFSRNGGKR

-684 RLGKEVHGGVVKSRD
+684 RLGKDVHGGVVKSRD
-699 YVRHA
+699 YVKHA

-709 YNVGENKVYKAFR
+709 YMDGEKKVYKAFR
-722 VKNTGELT
+722 VKNTGEL
-730 SEQMIKQDYRNP
+730 SREQMISQGYLNP
-742 HHDKYFCYFFD
+742 RHDRYFCYFFD
-753 EEITLGDFDIQGII
+753 EEITLGDFDINEII
-767 EADKKK
+767 KTDKKK
-773 YEADPKH
+773 HEAETKQ
-780 KEKYAEGQPV
+780 KEEYAEGQPV
-790 YMSGKELIKFRK
+790 FMSGEELIKFRK
-802 KCIQI
+802 

>member
-14 DVYDVLKGLGVLQN
+14 DVYDVLKGLGVLQD
-28 VEGKVCLSYVGYYF
+28 VEGKVSLSYVGYYF

-140 RRANTFLDVLLTL
+140 RMANTFLDVLLTL
-153 QEWNKRNESFVMFIL
+153 QEWNKRNESFVMFIV

-251 DKFARYING
+251 DKFARYISG

-350 TNNDTDDNI
+350 TNNDTDNNI

-375 NESVYKQFTY
+375 KESVYKQFTY

-401 AEDRNGHVK
+401 AEDRSGHVK

-433 LQPEDDIKLIDSDK
+433 LRPENDIKLIDSDK
-447 EAGQSRQQYY
+447 EDGKRRQQYY

-479 NFLFVIALYGR
+479 NFLFVVALYGR
-490 NHQSSKVAWRNKVRK
+490 NNSASKVQWRNKVRR
-505 MFRKEIQQMLKD
+505 MFRIEIQQMLKE
-517 NFEFYAMTAHAD
+517 NFEFYAMTAKSD
-529 VNADTYIKENFQTLL
+529 VNPDAYLRENFQQVL
-544 GKVFHPFENRE
+544 GKVYHPFDNRE
-555 GSDQQYYSLALRN
+555 GSDQQYFSLALRK
-568 PDKEY
+568 PEKEA
-573 EYYKNVKHDAI
+573 DAAI
-584 RAEEARRRIADENEQ
+584 REKVASENEA
-599 VMFDLKQAFYVA
+599 VMFELKHAFYIA
-611 PCELG
+611 KCPLG
-616 VDPRSLPE
+616 VDPRTLPE
-624 DVMPIVEP
+624 DVMPRVEARP
-632 RSHDEIPK
+632 HDVIPK
-640 QFLTMHYLENYADT
+640 QFLTMHYLENYPKAT
-654 TILIGIVNGLDHLHW
+654 FLIGIVNGMEHLHW

-684 RLGKEVHGGVVKSRD
+684 RLGKEAHGGVVKSRD
-699 YVRHA
+699 YVKHA

-709 YNVGENKVYKAFR
+709 YNAGENKVYKAFR

-730 SEQMIKQDYRNP
+730 REQMISQGYLRP
-742 HHDKYFCYFFD
+742 RHDKYFCYFFD
-753 EEITLGDFDIQGII
+753 EEITLGEFDIHGII
-767 EADKKK
+767 VADKKK
-773 YEADPKH
+773 HEVDAKQ
-780 KEKYAEGQPV
+780 KEEYAEGQPIF
-790 YMSGKELIKFRK
+790 MSGEELIKFRK
-802 KCIQI
+802 

>member
-14 DVYDVLKGLGVLQN
+14 DVYDVLKGLGVLQD
-28 VEGKVCLSYVGYYF
+28 VEGKVSLSYVGYYF

-153 QEWNKRNESFVMFIL
+153 QEWNKRNESFVMFIV
-168 KNLHSGYNKINWTR
+168 KDLHSGYNKINWTR

-251 DKFARYING
+251 DKFARYISG

-375 NESVYKQFTY
+375 KESVYKQFTY

-401 AEDRNGHVK
+401 AEDRSGHVK

-433 LQPEDDIKLIDSDK
+433 LRPENDIKLIDSDK
-447 EAGQSRQQYY
+447 EDGKRRQQYY

-479 NFLFVIALYGR
+479 NFLFVVALYGR
-490 NHQSSKVAWRNKVRK
+490 NNSTSKVQWRNKVRR
-505 MFRKEIQQMLKD
+505 MFRIEIQQMLKE
-517 NFEFYAMTAHAD
+517 NFEFYAMTAKSD
-529 VNADTYIKENFQTLL
+529 VNPDAYLRENFQQVL
-544 GKVFHPFENRE
+544 GKVYHPFDNRE
-555 GSDQQYYSLALRN
+555 GSDQQYFSLALRK
-568 PDKEY
+568 PEKEA
-573 EYYKNVKHDAI
+573 DAAI
-584 RAEEARRRIADENEQ
+584 REKVASENEA
-599 VMFDLKQAFYVA
+599 VMFELKHAFYIA
-611 PCELG
+611 KCPLG
-616 VDPRSLPE
+616 VDPRTLPE
-624 DVMPIVEP
+624 DVMPRVEARP
-632 RSHDEIPK
+632 HDVIPK
-640 QFLTMHYLENYADT
+640 QFLTMHYLENYPKAT
-654 TILIGIVNGLDHLHW
+654 FLIGIVNGMEHLHW

-684 RLGKEVHGGVVKSRD
+684 RLGKEAHGGVVKSRD
-699 YVRHA
+699 YVKHA

-709 YNVGENKVYKAFR
+709 YNAGENKVYKAFR

-730 SEQMIKQDYRNP
+730 REQMKNQGYLNP
-742 HHDKYFCYFFD
+742 RHERYFCYFFD
-753 EEITLGDFDIQGII
+753 EEITLGEFDIEAII

-773 YEADPKH
+773 HEADAKQ

-790 YMSGKELIKFRK
+790 FMSGEELIKFRK
-802 KCIQI
+802 

>member
-7 EYQYEYE
+7 EYQYDYE
-14 DVYDVLKGLGVLQN
+14 DVYDVLRGLGVLQD
-28 VEGKVCLSYVGYYF
+28 VEGKVSLSYVGYYF

-62 EFGKEKVFGHIEPK
+62 EFGKEKVFGHIEPR
-76 DLINAEDCKELTTEE
+76 DLIKAEDCKDLTTEE
-91 HTFIYNLSVWI
+91 HAFIYNLSVWI

-114 DRVEDGKRQSSIVF
+114 DRMEDGKRQSSIVL
-128 YKQAPMMGHTRK
+128 YKRAPMMGHTRK
-140 RRANTFLDVLLTL
+140 RKANTFLDVLLTL
-153 QEWNKRNESFVMFIL
+153 QEWNKRNESFVMFIV
-168 KNLHSGYNKINWTR
+168 KNLHSGHNKINWMR

-195 GSTRRQDVSYLNPIN
+195 GGTCRQDVSYLNPIN

-251 DKFARYING
+251 DKFKRYIGG

-284 CYAFFDRPDNIM
+284 SYAFFDRPDNIM
-296 LNVDQREYLLVKSFH
+296 LNVDQREHLLVKSFH
-311 IVFEA
+311 VVFEA

-341 DHLYQYKEL
+341 DHIYQYHEL
-350 TNNDTDDNI
+350 TNNDKDDNI

-375 NESVYKQFTY
+375 KESIYKQFTY

-401 AEDRNGHVK
+401 TEEKYGHVK

-433 LQPEDDIKLIDSDK
+433 LLPEDDIKLIDNDK
-447 EAGQSRQQYY
+447 EADKRRQQYY
-457 LSRQFE
+457 LSRQFK

-479 NFLFVIALYGR
+479 NFLFVVALYGR
-490 NHQSSKVAWRNKVRK
+490 NHSASKAQWRSKVRQ
-505 MFRKEIQQMLKD
+505 MFRNEIQQMLKE
-517 NFEFYAMTAHAD
+517 NFEFYAITAKSD
-529 VNADTYIKENFQTLL
+529 VNPDVYIKENFQKLL
-544 GKVFHPFENRE
+544 GKVYHPFDNRE
-555 GSDQQYYSLALRN
+555 GSDQQYFSLALRK
-568 PDKEY
+568 PEKEKEY
-573 EYYKNVKHDAI
+573 YEKVVKNPALGEKMMK
-584 RAEEARRRIADENEQ
+584 EIADENEA
-599 VMFDLKQAFYVA
+599 VMFDLRQAFYIAKCPLGIA
-611 PCELG
+611 P
-616 VDPRSLPE
+616 RMLPE
-624 DVMPIVEP
+624 DEMPIVEP
-632 RSHDEIPK
+632 RPHDVIPK
-640 QFLTMHYLENYADT
+640 QFLTMHYLENYPKAT
-654 TILIGIVNGLDHLHW
+654 FLIGIVNGYEHLNW
-669 IFSRKGGKR
+669 IFSRNGGKR

-684 RLGKEVHGGVVKSRD
+684 RLGKDVHGGVVKSRD
-699 YVRHA
+699 YVKHA

-709 YNVGENKVYKAFR
+709 YMDGEKKVYKAFR
-722 VKNTGELT
+722 VKNTGEL
-730 SEQMIKQDYRNP
+730 SREQMISQGYLNP
-742 HHDKYFCYFFD
+742 RHDRYFCYFFD
-753 EEITLGDFDIQGII
+753 EEITLGDFDINEII
-767 EADKKK
+767 KTDKKK
-773 YEADPKH
+773 YEADTKQ
-780 KEKYAEGQPV
+780 KEEYAEGQPV
-790 YMSGKELIKFRK
+790 FMSGEELIKFRK
-802 KCIQI
+802 

>member
-7 EYQYEYE
+7 EYQYDYE
-14 DVYDVLKGLGVLQN
+14 DVYDVLKGLGVLQD
-28 VEGKVCLSYVGYYF
+28 VEGKVSLSYVGYYY

-62 EFGKEKVFGHIEPK
+62 EFGKEKVFGHIEPR
-76 DLINAEDCKELTTEE
+76 DLINAEDCKDLTSEE

-114 DRVEDGKRQSSIVF
+114 DRVEDGKRQSSIVL

-140 RRANTFLDVLLTL
+140 RKANTFLDVLLTL
-153 QEWNKRNESFVMFIL
+153 QEWNKRNESFVMFIV

-195 GSTRRQDVSYLNPIN
+195 GGTRRQDVSYLNPIN
-210 KKRQINFD
+210 KKRQVNFD

-251 DKFARYING
+251 DKFARYIGG

-341 DHLYQYKEL
+341 DHIYQYQEL
-350 TNNDTDDNI
+350 TNNTTDDNI

-375 NESVYKQFTY
+375 KESIYKQFTY

-401 AEDRNGHVK
+401 EEEKNGHVK

-433 LQPEDDIKLIDSDK
+433 LRPEDDIKLIDSDK
-447 EAGQSRQQYY
+447 EADKRRQQYY

-479 NFLFVIALYGR
+479 NFLFVVALYGR
-490 NHQSSKVAWRNKVRK
+490 NHSASKALWRNKVRQ
-505 MFRKEIQQMLKD
+505 MFRKEIQQMLKE
-517 NFEFYAMTAHAD
+517 NFEFYAMTAKSD
-529 VNADTYIKENFQTLL
+529 VNPDVYIKENFQSLL
-544 GKVFHPFENRE
+544 GKVYHPFDNRE
-555 GSDQQYYSLALRN
+555 GSDQQYFSLALRK
-568 PDKEY
+568 PEKES
-573 EYYKNVKHDAI
+573 DATI
-584 RAEEARRRIADENEQ
+584 RAKVASENEA
-599 VMFDLKQAFYVA
+599 VMFELKNAFYIA
-611 PCELG
+611 KCPLD
-616 VDPRSLPE
+616 VDPRTLPE
-624 DVMPIVEP
+624 DKMPIVEP
-632 RSHDEIPK
+632 RPHDVIPK
-640 QFLTMHYLENYADT
+640 QFLTMHYLENYPKAT
-654 TILIGIVNGLDHLHW
+654 FLIGIVNGYEHLNW
-669 IFSRKGGKR
+669 IFSRNGGKR

-684 RLGKEVHGGVVKSRD
+684 RLGKDVHGGVVKSRD
-699 YVRHA
+699 YVKHA

-709 YNVGENKVYKAFR
+709 YMDGEKKVYKAFR

-730 SEQMIKQDYRNP
+730 HEQMISQGYLNP
-742 HHDKYFCYFFD
+742 RHDRYFCYFFD
-753 EEITLGDFDIQGII
+753 EEITLGEFDIETII
-767 EADKKK
+767 EA
-773 YEADPKH
+773 
-780 KEKYAEGQPV
+780 EKTRNAGYAKGMPIYVNGE
-790 YMSGKELIKFRK
+790 ELIKFRK
-802 KCIQI
+802 

>member
-14 DVYDVLKGLGVLQN
+14 DVYDVLKGLGVLQD
-28 VEGKVCLSYVGYYF
+28 VEGKVSLSYVGYYF

-153 QEWNKRNESFVMFIL
+153 QEWNKRNESFVMFIV

-182 TISRSQAVIQESI
+182 TISRSQAVILESI

-251 DKFARYING
+251 DKFARYISG

-375 NESVYKQFTY
+375 KESVYKQFTY

-401 AEDRNGHVK
+401 AEDRSGHVK

-433 LQPEDDIKLIDSDK
+433 LRPENDIKLIDSDK
-447 EAGQSRQQYY
+447 EDGKRRQQYY

-479 NFLFVIALYGR
+479 NFLFVVALYGR
-490 NHQSSKVAWRNKVRK
+490 NNSASKVQWRNKVRR
-505 MFRKEIQQMLKD
+505 MFRIEIQQMLKE
-517 NFEFYAMTAHAD
+517 NFEFYAMTAKSD
-529 VNADTYIKENFQTLL
+529 VNPDAYLRENFQQVL
-544 GKVFHPFENRE
+544 GKVYHPFDNRE
-555 GSDQQYYSLALRN
+555 GSDQQYFSLALRK
-568 PDKEY
+568 PEKEA
-573 EYYKNVKHDAI
+573 DAAI
-584 RAEEARRRIADENEQ
+584 REKVASENEA
-599 VMFDLKQAFYVA
+599 VMFELKHAFYIA
-611 PCELG
+611 KCPLG
-616 VDPRSLPE
+616 VDPRTLPE
-624 DVMPIVEP
+624 DVMPRVEARP
-632 RSHDEIPK
+632 HDVIPK
-640 QFLTMHYLENYADT
+640 QFLTMHYLENYPKAT
-654 TILIGIVNGLDHLHW
+654 FLIGIVNGMEHLHW

-684 RLGKEVHGGVVKSRD
+684 RLGKEAHGGVVKSRD
-699 YVRHA
+699 YVKHA

-709 YNVGENKVYKAFR
+709 YNAGENKVYKAFR

-730 SEQMIKQDYRNP
+730 HEQMISQGYLRP
-742 HHDKYFCYFFD
+742 RHDKYFCYFFD
-753 EEITLGDFDIQGII
+753 EEITLGEFDIHGII

-773 YEADPKH
+773 HEVDAKQ
-780 KEKYAEGQPV
+780 KEEYAEGQPIF
-790 YMSGKELIKFRK
+790 MSGEELIKFRK
-802 KCIQI
+802 

>member
-7 EYQYEYE
+7 EYQYDYE
-14 DVYDVLKGLGVLQN
+14 DVYDVLKGLGVLQD
-28 VEGKVCLSYVGYYF
+28 VEGKVSLSYVGYYY

-62 EFGKEKVFGHIEPK
+62 EFGKEKVFGHIEPR
-76 DLINAEDCKELTTEE
+76 DLINAEDCKDLTSEE
-91 HTFIYNLSVWI
+91 YTFIYNLSVWI

-114 DRVEDGKRQSSIVF
+114 DRVEDGKRQSSIVL

-140 RRANTFLDVLLTL
+140 RKANTFLDVLLTL
-153 QEWNKRNESFVMFIL
+153 QEWNKRNESFVMFIV

-195 GSTRRQDVSYLNPIN
+195 GGTRRQDVSYLNPIN
-210 KKRQINFD
+210 KKRQVNFD

-251 DKFARYING
+251 DKFARYIGG

-341 DHLYQYKEL
+341 DHIYQYQEL
-350 TNNDTDDNI
+350 TNNTTDDNI

-375 NESVYKQFTY
+375 KESIYKQFTY

-401 AEDRNGHVK
+401 EEEKNGHVK

-433 LQPEDDIKLIDSDK
+433 LRPEDDIKLIDSDK
-447 EAGQSRQQYY
+447 EADKRRQQYY

-479 NFLFVIALYGR
+479 NFLFVVALYGR
-490 NHQSSKVAWRNKVRK
+490 NHSASKALWRNKVRQ
-505 MFRKEIQQMLKD
+505 MFRKEIQQMLKE
-517 NFEFYAMTAHAD
+517 NFEFYAMTAKSD
-529 VNADTYIKENFQTLL
+529 VNPDVYIKENFQSLL
-544 GKVFHPFENRE
+544 GKVYHPFDNRE
-555 GSDQQYYSLALRN
+555 GSDQQYFSLALRK
-568 PDKEY
+568 PEKES
-573 EYYKNVKHDAI
+573 DATI
-584 RAEEARRRIADENEQ
+584 RAKVASENEA
-599 VMFDLKQAFYVA
+599 VMFELKNAFYIA
-611 PCELG
+611 KCPLG
-616 VDPRSLPE
+616 VDPRTLPE
-624 DVMPIVEP
+624 DKMPIVEP
-632 RSHDEIPK
+632 RPHDVIPK
-640 QFLTMHYLENYADT
+640 QFLTMHYLENYPKAT
-654 TILIGIVNGLDHLHW
+654 FLIGIVNGYEHLNW
-669 IFSRKGGKR
+669 IFSRNGGKR

-684 RLGKEVHGGVVKSRD
+684 RLGKDVHGGVVKSRD
-699 YVRHA
+699 YVKHA

-709 YNVGENKVYKAFR
+709 YMDGEKKVYKAFR

-730 SEQMIKQDYRNP
+730 HEQMISQGYLNP
-742 HHDKYFCYFFD
+742 RHDRYFCYFFD
-753 EEITLGDFDIQGII
+753 EEITLGEFDIETII
-767 EADKKK
+767 EA
-773 YEADPKH
+773 
-780 KEKYAEGQPV
+780 EKTRNAGYAKGMP
-790 YMSGKELIKFRK
+790 I
-802 KCIQI
+802 

>member
-7 EYQYEYE
+7 EYQYDYE
-14 DVYDVLKGLGVLQN
+14 DVYDVLKGLGVLQD
-28 VEGKVCLSYVGYYF
+28 VEGKVSLSYVGYYY

-62 EFGKEKVFGHIEPK
+62 EFGKEKVFGHIEPR
-76 DLINAEDCKELTTEE
+76 DLINAEDCKDLTSEE

-114 DRVEDGKRQSSIVF
+114 DRVEDGKRQSSIVL

-140 RRANTFLDVLLTL
+140 RKANTFLDVLLTL
-153 QEWNKRNESFVMFIL
+153 QEWNKRNESFVMFIV

-195 GSTRRQDVSYLNPIN
+195 GGTRRQDVSYLNPIN
-210 KKRQINFD
+210 KKRQVNFD

-239 VSINVNFPLIRG
+239 VSINVIFPLIRG
-251 DKFARYING
+251 DKFARYIGG

-341 DHLYQYKEL
+341 DHIYQYQEL
-350 TNNDTDDNI
+350 TNNTTDDNI

-375 NESVYKQFTY
+375 KESIYKQFTY

-401 AEDRNGHVK
+401 EEEKNGHVK

-433 LQPEDDIKLIDSDK
+433 LRPEDDIKLIDSDK
-447 EAGQSRQQYY
+447 EADKRRQQYY

-479 NFLFVIALYGR
+479 NFLFVVALYGR
-490 NHQSSKVAWRNKVRK
+490 NHSASKALWRNKVRQ
-505 MFRKEIQQMLKD
+505 MFRKEIQQMLKE
-517 NFEFYAMTAHAD
+517 NFEFYAMTAKSD
-529 VNADTYIKENFQTLL
+529 VNPDVYIKENFQSLL
-544 GKVFHPFENRE
+544 GKVYHPFDNRE
-555 GSDQQYYSLALRN
+555 GSDQQYFSLALRK
-568 PDKEY
+568 PEKES
-573 EYYKNVKHDAI
+573 DATI
-584 RAEEARRRIADENEQ
+584 RAKVASENEA
-599 VMFDLKQAFYVA
+599 VMFELKNAFYIA
-611 PCELG
+611 KCPLG
-616 VDPRSLPE
+616 VDPRTLPE
-624 DVMPIVEP
+624 DKMPIVEP
-632 RSHDEIPK
+632 RPHDVIPK
-640 QFLTMHYLENYADT
+640 QFLTMHYLENYPKAT
-654 TILIGIVNGLDHLHW
+654 FLIGIVNGYEHLNW
-669 IFSRKGGKR
+669 IFSRNGGKR

-684 RLGKEVHGGVVKSRD
+684 RLGKDVHGGVVKSRD
-699 YVRHA
+699 YVKHA

-709 YNVGENKVYKAFR
+709 YMDGEKKVYKAFR

-730 SEQMIKQDYRNP
+730 HEQMISQGYLNP
-742 HHDKYFCYFFD
+742 RHDRYFCYFFD
-753 EEITLGDFDIQGII
+753 EEITLGEFDIETII
-767 EADKKK
+767 EA
-773 YEADPKH
+773 
-780 KEKYAEGQPV
+780 EKTRNAGYAKGMPIYVNGE
-790 YMSGKELIKFRK
+790 ELIKFRK
-802 KCIQI
+802 

>member
-14 DVYDVLKGLGVLQN
+14 DVYDVLKGLGVLQD
-28 VEGKVCLSYVGYYF
+28 VEGKVSLSYVGYYF

-114 DRVEDGKRQSSIVF
+114 DRVEDGKRQLSIVF

-153 QEWNKRNESFVMFIL
+153 QEWNKRNESFVMFIV

-251 DKFARYING
+251 DKFARYISG

-375 NESVYKQFTY
+375 KESVYKQFTY

-401 AEDRNGHVK
+401 AEDRSGHVK

-433 LQPEDDIKLIDSDK
+433 LRPENDIKLIDSDK
-447 EAGQSRQQYY
+447 EDGKRRQQYY

-479 NFLFVIALYGR
+479 NFLFVVALYGR
-490 NHQSSKVAWRNKVRK
+490 NNSASKVQWRNKVRR
-505 MFRKEIQQMLKD
+505 MFRIEIQQMLKE
-517 NFEFYAMTAHAD
+517 NFEFYAMTAKSD
-529 VNADTYIKENFQTLL
+529 VNPDAYLRENFQQVL
-544 GKVFHPFENRE
+544 GKVYHPFDNRE
-555 GSDQQYYSLALRN
+555 GSDQQYFSLALRK
-568 PDKEY
+568 PEKEA
-573 EYYKNVKHDAI
+573 DAAI
-584 RAEEARRRIADENEQ
+584 REKVASENEA
-599 VMFDLKQAFYVA
+599 VMFELKHAFYIA
-611 PCELG
+611 KCPLG
-616 VDPRSLPE
+616 VDPRTLPE
-624 DVMPIVEP
+624 DVMPRVEARP
-632 RSHDEIPK
+632 HDVIPK
-640 QFLTMHYLENYADT
+640 QFLTMHYLENYPKAT
-654 TILIGIVNGLDHLHW
+654 FLIGIVNGIEHLHW

-684 RLGKEVHGGVVKSRD
+684 RLGKEAHGGVVKSRD
-699 YVRHA
+699 YVKHA

-709 YNVGENKVYKAFR
+709 YNAGENKVYKAFR

-730 SEQMIKQDYRNP
+730 REQMISQGYLRP
-742 HHDKYFCYFFD
+742 RHDKYFCYFFD
-753 EEITLGDFDIQGII
+753 EEITLGEFDIHGII

-773 YEADPKH
+773 HEVDAKQ
-780 KEKYAEGQPV
+780 KEEYAEGQPIF
-790 YMSGKELIKFRK
+790 MSGEELIKFRK
-802 KCIQI
+802 

>member
-7 EYQYEYE
+7 EYQYDYE
-14 DVYDVLKGLGVLQN
+14 DVYDVLKGLGVLQD
-28 VEGKVCLSYVGYYF
+28 VEGKVSLSYVGYYY

-62 EFGKEKVFGHIEPK
+62 EFGKEKVFGHIEPR
-76 DLINAEDCKELTTEE
+76 DLINAEDCKDLTSEE

-114 DRVEDGKRQSSIVF
+114 DRVEDGKRQSSIVL

-140 RRANTFLDVLLTL
+140 RKANTFLDVLLTL
-153 QEWNKRNESFVMFIL
+153 QEWNKRNESFVMFIV

-195 GSTRRQDVSYLNPIN
+195 GGTRRQDVSYLNPIN
-210 KKRQINFD
+210 KKRQVNFD

-251 DKFARYING
+251 DKFARYIGG

-341 DHLYQYKEL
+341 DHIYQYQEL
-350 TNNDTDDNI
+350 TNNTTDDNI

-375 NESVYKQFTY
+375 KESIYKQFTY

-401 AEDRNGHVK
+401 EEEKNGHVK

-433 LQPEDDIKLIDSDK
+433 LRPEDDIKLIDSDK
-447 EAGQSRQQYY
+447 EADKRRQQYY

-479 NFLFVIALYGR
+479 NFLFVVALYGR
-490 NHQSSKVAWRNKVRK
+490 NHSASKALWRNKVRQ
-505 MFRKEIQQMLKD
+505 MFRKEIQQMLKE
-517 NFEFYAMTAHAD
+517 NFEFYAMTAKSD
-529 VNADTYIKENFQTLL
+529 VNPDVYIKENFQSLL
-544 GKVFHPFENRE
+544 GKVYHPFDNRE
-555 GSDQQYYSLALRN
+555 GSDQQYFSLALRK
-568 PDKEY
+568 PEKES
-573 EYYKNVKHDAI
+573 DTTI
-584 RAEEARRRIADENEQ
+584 RAKVASENEA
-599 VMFDLKQAFYVA
+599 VMFELKNAFYIA
-611 PCELG
+611 KCPLG
-616 VDPRSLPE
+616 VDPRTLPE
-624 DVMPIVEP
+624 DKMPIVEP
-632 RSHDEIPK
+632 RPHDVIPK
-640 QFLTMHYLENYADT
+640 QFLTMHYLENYPKAT
-654 TILIGIVNGLDHLHW
+654 FLIGIVNGYEHLNW
-669 IFSRKGGKR
+669 IFSRNGGKR

-684 RLGKEVHGGVVKSRD
+684 RLGKDVHGGVVKSRD
-699 YVRHA
+699 YVKHA

-709 YNVGENKVYKAFR
+709 YMDGEKKVYKAFR

-730 SEQMIKQDYRNP
+730 HEQMISQGYLNP
-742 HHDKYFCYFFD
+742 RHDRYFCYFFD
-753 EEITLGDFDIQGII
+753 EEITLGEFDIETII
-767 EADKKK
+767 EA
-773 YEADPKH
+773 
-780 KEKYAEGQPV
+780 EKTRNAGYAKGMPIYVNGE
-790 YMSGKELIKFRK
+790 ELIKFRK
-802 KCIQI
+802 

>member
-1 MRILIE
+1 M
-7 EYQYEYE
+7 
-14 DVYDVLKGLGVLQN
+14 LQD

-62 EFGKEKVFGHIEPK
+62 EFVKEKVFGHIEPK
-76 DLINAEDCKELTTEE
+76 DLINAEDCNELTTEE
-91 HTFIYNLSVWI
+91 HKFIYNLSVWI

-114 DRVEDGKRQSSIVF
+114 DRVEDGKRQSSIVL

-182 TISRSQAVIQESI
+182 TISRSQAVIQESGC
-195 GSTRRQDVSYLNPIN
+195 GSRRQDVSYLNPIN

-224 YYSILQHM
+224 YYSVLQHM
-232 HDKYGFP
+232 HDEYGFP
-239 VSINVNFPLIRG
+239 VRINVNFPLIQG
-251 DKFARYING
+251 EKFKRYING

-296 LNVDQREYLLVKSFH
+296 LNVDQREYLLVKSFY

-322 AGDQK
+322 AGDQT

-341 DHLYQYKEL
+341 DHLYQYQEL
-350 TNNDTDDNI
+350 TNNDKNDNI

-375 NESVYKQFTY
+375 KESVYKQFTY

-447 EAGQSRQQYY
+447 EAGQRRQQYY

-544 GKVFHPFENRE
+544 GKVYHPFENRE
-555 GSDQQYYSLALRN
+555 GSDQQYFSLALRKPEKERN
-568 PDKEY
+568 PEVSAKIS
-573 EYYKNVKHDAI
+573 N
-584 RAEEARRRIADENEQ
+584 ENEA
-599 VMFDLKQAFYVA
+599 VMFALRQAFYIA
-611 PCELG
+611 KCPLG
-616 VDPRSLPE
+616 VDPKTLPE
-624 DVMPIVEP
+624 DIMPKVEARP
-632 RSHDEIPK
+632 HDEIPK
-640 QFLTMHYLENYADT
+640 EYLTMHHLEQYPDAT
-654 TILIGIVNGLDHLHW
+654 FLIGGFNGVNQLNW
-669 IFSRKGGKR
+669 IFSRRGGKR

-684 RLGKEVHGGVVKSRD
+684 RIGKDVHGGVIKSRENI
-699 YVRHA
+699 RHA

-709 YNVGENKVYKAFR
+709 YEFEKEDKGVYKAFR
-722 VKNTGELT
+722 VKNIGELT
-730 SEQMIKQDYRNP
+730 KQQMIDTGYINP
-742 HHDKYFCYFFD
+742 RHDAYLCYFFD
-753 EEITLGDFDIQGII
+753 EEITLGEFDIKKII
-767 EADKKK
+767 EADRMKH
-773 YEADPKH
+773 EADSKQK
-780 KEKYAEGQPV
+780 KEYAEGQPV
-790 YMSGKELIKFRK
+790 YMSGKELINYRK
-802 KCIQI
+802 

>member
-7 EYQYEYE
+7 EYQYDYE
-14 DVYDVLKGLGVLQN
+14 DVYDVLKGLGVLQD
-28 VEGKVCLSYVGYYF
+28 VEGKVSLSYVGYYY

-62 EFGKEKVFGHIEPK
+62 EFGKEKVFGHIEPR
-76 DLINAEDCKELTTEE
+76 DLINAEDCKDLTSEE

-114 DRVEDGKRQSSIVF
+114 DRVEDGKRQSSIVL

-140 RRANTFLDVLLTL
+140 RKANTFLDVLLTL
-153 QEWNKRNESFVMFIL
+153 QEWNKRNESFVMFIV

-195 GSTRRQDVSYLNPIN
+195 DGTRRQDVSYLNPIN
-210 KKRQINFD
+210 KKRQVNFD

-251 DKFARYING
+251 DKFARYIGG

-341 DHLYQYKEL
+341 DHIYQYQEL
-350 TNNDTDDNI
+350 TNNTTDDNI

-375 NESVYKQFTY
+375 KESIYKQFTY

-401 AEDRNGHVK
+401 EEEKNGHVK

-433 LQPEDDIKLIDSDK
+433 LRPEDDIKLIDSDK
-447 EAGQSRQQYY
+447 EADKRRQQYY

-479 NFLFVIALYGR
+479 NFLFVVALYGR
-490 NHQSSKVAWRNKVRK
+490 NHSASKALWRNKVRQ
-505 MFRKEIQQMLKD
+505 MFRKEIQQMLKE
-517 NFEFYAMTAHAD
+517 NFEFYAMTAKSD
-529 VNADTYIKENFQTLL
+529 VNPDVYIKENFQSLL
-544 GKVFHPFENRE
+544 GKVYHPFDNRE
-555 GSDQQYYSLALRN
+555 GSDQQYFSLALRK
-568 PDKEY
+568 PEKES
-573 EYYKNVKHDAI
+573 DATI
-584 RAEEARRRIADENEQ
+584 RAKVASENEA
-599 VMFDLKQAFYVA
+599 VMFELKNAFYIA
-611 PCELG
+611 KCPLG
-616 VDPRSLPE
+616 VDPRTLPE
-624 DVMPIVEP
+624 DKMPIVEP
-632 RSHDEIPK
+632 RPHDVIPK
-640 QFLTMHYLENYADT
+640 QFLTMHYLENYPKAT
-654 TILIGIVNGLDHLHW
+654 FLIGIVNGYEHLNW
-669 IFSRKGGKR
+669 IFSRNGGKR

-684 RLGKEVHGGVVKSRD
+684 RLGKDVHGGVVKSRD
-699 YVRHA
+699 YVKHA

-709 YNVGENKVYKAFR
+709 YMDGEKKVYKAFR

-730 SEQMIKQDYRNP
+730 HEQMISQGYLNP
-742 HHDKYFCYFFD
+742 RHDRYFCYFFD
-753 EEITLGDFDIQGII
+753 EEITLGEFDIETII
-767 EADKKK
+767 EA
-773 YEADPKH
+773 
-780 KEKYAEGQPV
+780 EKTRNAGYAKGMPIYVNGE
-790 YMSGKELIKFRK
+790 ELIKFRK
-802 KCIQI
+802 

>member
-14 DVYDVLKGLGVLQN
+14 DVYDVLKGLGVLQD
-28 VEGKVCLSYVGYYF
+28 VEGKVSLSYVGYYF
-42 NDDPDV
+42 NDNPDV

-76 DLINAEDCKELTTEE
+76 DLINADECKDLTSEE

-114 DRVEDGKRQSSIVF
+114 DRVEDGKRQSSIVL
-128 YKQAPMMGHTRK
+128 YKQAPTMGHTRK
-140 RRANTFLDVLLTL
+140 RKANTFLDVLLTL
-153 QEWNKRNESFVMFIL
+153 QEWNKRNESFVMFIV

-182 TISRSQAVIQESI
+182 TISRSQAVIQESTS
-195 GSTRRQDVSYLNPIN
+195 GTRRQDVSYLNPIN

-218 EELLVI
+218 EELLII

-232 HDKYGFP
+232 HDEYGFP
-239 VSINVNFPLIRG
+239 VRINVNFSLIQG
-251 DKFARYING
+251 EKFKRYING

-266 KQIKYKYFSDKAL
+266 KHIKYKYFSDKAL
-279 ELWEL
+279 ELWEM
-284 CYAFFDRPDNIM
+284 CYAFFDRPNNIM

-322 AGDQK
+322 AGDQT
-327 LPKELKDQPDGKRV
+327 LPKELKDQADGKRV
-341 DHLYQYKEL
+341 DHLYQYQEL
-350 TNNDTDDNI
+350 TNNDKNENI

-375 NESVYKQFTY
+375 KKSIYKQFTY

-401 AEDRNGHVK
+401 AEEKNGHAK

-433 LQPEDDIKLIDSDK
+433 LLAEDDIKLIDSDK
-447 EAGQSRQQYY
+447 EENRRRQQYY

-479 NFLFVIALYGR
+479 NFLFVVALYGR
-490 NHQSSKVAWRNKVRK
+490 NNSASKELWRQKVRK
-505 MFRKEIQQMLKD
+505 MFRTEIQKMLKE
-517 NFEFYAMTAHAD
+517 NFEFYAMTAKSN
-529 VNADTYIKENFQTLL
+529 VNPDAYIRENFQQVL
-544 GKVFHPFENRE
+544 GKVYHPFDNRE
-555 GSDQQYYSLALRN
+555 GSDQQYFSLALRKPEKESN
-568 PDKEY
+568 PEVSAKIS
-573 EYYKNVKHDAI
+573 N
-584 RAEEARRRIADENEQ
+584 ENEA
-599 VMFDLKQAFYVA
+599 VMFALRQAFYIA
-611 PCELG
+611 KCPLG
-616 VDPRSLPE
+616 VDPKTLPE
-624 DVMPIVEP
+624 DVMPKVEARP
-632 RSHDEIPK
+632 HDEIPK
-640 QFLTMHYLENYADT
+640 EYLTMHHLEQYPDAT
-654 TILIGIVNGLDHLHW
+654 FLIGGFNGVNQLNW
-669 IFSRKGGKR
+669 IFSRRGGKR

-684 RLGKEVHGGVVKSRD
+684 RIGKDVHGGVIKSRENI
-699 YVRHA
+699 RHA

-709 YNVGENKVYKAFR
+709 YEFEKEDKGVYKAFR
-722 VKNTGELT
+722 VKNIGELT
-730 SEQMIKQDYRNP
+730 KQQMIDTGYINP
-742 HHDKYFCYFFD
+742 RHDAYLCYFFD
-753 EEITLGDFDIQGII
+753 EEITLGEFDIKKII
-767 EADKKK
+767 EADRMKH
-773 YEADPKH
+773 EADTKQK
-780 KEKYAEGQPV
+780 KEYAEGQPV
-790 YMSGKELIKFRK
+790 YMSGKELINFRK
-802 KCIQI
+802 

>member
-14 DVYDVLKGLGVLQN
+14 DVYDVLKGLGVLQD
-28 VEGKVCLSYVGYYF
+28 VEGKVSLSYVGYYF

-153 QEWNKRNESFVMFIL
+153 QEWNKRNESFVMFIVKDL
-168 KNLHSGYNKINWTR
+168 LSGYNKINWTR

-239 VSINVNFPLIRG
+239 ISINVNFPLIRG
-251 DKFARYING
+251 DKFARYISG

-375 NESVYKQFTY
+375 KESVYKQFTY

-401 AEDRNGHVK
+401 AEDRSGHVK

-433 LQPEDDIKLIDSDK
+433 LRPENDIKLIDSDK
-447 EAGQSRQQYY
+447 EDGKRRQQYY

-479 NFLFVIALYGR
+479 NFLFVVALYGR
-490 NHQSSKVAWRNKVRK
+490 NNSASKVQWRNKVRR
-505 MFRKEIQQMLKD
+505 MFRIEIQQMLKE
-517 NFEFYAMTAHAD
+517 NFEFYAMTAKSD
-529 VNADTYIKENFQTLL
+529 VNPDAYLRENFQQVL
-544 GKVFHPFENRE
+544 GKVYHPFDNRE
-555 GSDQQYYSLALRN
+555 GSDQQYFSLALRK
-568 PDKEY
+568 PEKEA
-573 EYYKNVKHDAI
+573 DAAI
-584 RAEEARRRIADENEQ
+584 REKVASENEA
-599 VMFDLKQAFYVA
+599 VMFELKHAFYIA
-611 PCELG
+611 KCPLG
-616 VDPRSLPE
+616 VDPRTLPE
-624 DVMPIVEP
+624 DVMPRVEARP
-632 RSHDEIPK
+632 HDVIPK
-640 QFLTMHYLENYADT
+640 QFLTMHYLENYPKAT
-654 TILIGIVNGLDHLHW
+654 FLIGIVNGMEHLHW

-684 RLGKEVHGGVVKSRD
+684 RLGKEAHGGVVKSRD
-699 YVRHA
+699 YVKHA

-709 YNVGENKVYKAFR
+709 YNTGENKVYKAFR

-730 SEQMIKQDYRNP
+730 REQMISQGYLRP
-742 HHDKYFCYFFD
+742 RHDKYFCYFFD
-753 EEITLGDFDIQGII
+753 EEITLGEFDIHGII

-773 YEADPKH
+773 HEVDAKQ
-780 KEKYAEGQPV
+780 KEEYAEGQPIF
-790 YMSGKELIKFRK
+790 MSGEELIKFRK
-802 KCIQI
+802 

>member
-7 EYQYEYE
+7 EYQYDYG
-14 DVYDVLKGLGVLQN
+14 DVSDVLKGLGVLQD
-28 VEGKVCLSYVGYYF
+28 VDGKVSLSYVGYYF
-42 NDDPDV
+42 NGDPDV
-48 NDCVFIL
+48 SDCVFIL

-62 EFGKEKVFGHIEPK
+62 EFGKEKVFGHIEPR
-76 DLINAEDCKELTTEE
+76 DLINADECKELTTEE
-91 HTFIYNLSVWI
+91 RSFIYNLSVWI
-102 YRAITVFRDHEF
+102 YRAISVFRDHEF
-114 DRVEDGKRQSSIVF
+114 DRMEDGKRQSSIVL
-128 YKQAPMMGHTRK
+128 YKQAPMMGHARRRK
-140 RRANTFLDVLLTL
+140 ANTFLDVLLTL
-153 QEWNKRNESFVMFIL
+153 QEWNKRNQSFVMFIV
-168 KNLHSGYNKINWTR
+168 KNLHSGCNKINWTR

-195 GSTRRQDVSYLNPIN
+195 GGARRQDVSYLAPIN

-224 YYSILQHM
+224 YYSILQHI
-232 HDKYGFP
+232 HDTYGFP

-251 DKFARYING
+251 DKFKRYISG

-266 KQIKYKYFSDKAL
+266 KQIKYQYFSDKAL

-296 LNVDQREYLLVKSFH
+296 LNVDKREYLLVKSFH

-350 TNNDTDDNI
+350 TNNDKDDDI

-375 NESVYKQFTY
+375 KESVYKQFTY

-396 FNDGK
+396 FNDGR
-401 AEDRNGHVK
+401 AEEKDGHVK

-425 FISANQNV
+425 FISANQDV
-433 LQPEDDIKLIDSDK
+433 LRPEDDIKLIDSDK
-447 EAGQSRQQYY
+447 EEGRRRQQYY

-479 NFLFVIALYGR
+479 NFLFVVALYGR
-490 NHQSSKVAWRNKVRK
+490 NNSASKVQWRNKVRR
-505 MFRKEIQQMLKD
+505 MFRTEIQQMLKD
-517 NFEFYAMTAHAD
+517 NFEFYAMTAQSD
-529 VNADTYIKENFQTLL
+529 VNPDAYIRENFQQVL
-544 GKVFHPFENRE
+544 GKVYHPFDNRE
-555 GSDQQYYSLALRN
+555 GSDQQYFSLALRK
-568 PDKEY
+568 PEKEAD
-573 EYYKNVKHDAI
+573 EAI
-584 RAEEARRRIADENEQ
+584 REKVARENET
-599 VMFDLKQAFYVA
+599 VMFELKQAFYIA
-611 PCELG
+611 KCPLG
-616 VDPRSLPE
+616 VDPRTLPE
-624 DVMPIVEP
+624 DVMPRVEARP
-632 RSHDEIPK
+632 HDVIPK
-640 QFLTMHYLENYADT
+640 QFLTMHHLENYPKVT
-654 TILIGIVNGLDHLHW
+654 FLIGVVNNTEHRDW
-669 IFSRKGGKR
+669 IFSRQGGKR

-684 RLGKEVHGGVVKSRD
+684 RLGKESHGGVVKSRD
-699 YVRHA
+699 YVKHA

-709 YNVGENKVYKAFR
+709 YNSGENKVYKAFR

-730 SEQMIKQDYRNP
+730 CEQMISQGYQNP
-742 HHDKYFCYFFD
+742 RHDRYFCYFFD
-753 EEITLGDFDIQGII
+753 EEITLGEFDIQGII
-767 EADKKK
+767 EADRKKCV
-773 YEADPKH
+773 ADAKQ
-780 KEKYAEGQPV
+780 KEEYAEGQPV
-790 YMSGKELIKFRK
+790 YMSGQELIKFRT
-802 KCIQI
+802 

>member
-14 DVYDVLKGLGVLQN
+14 DVYDVLKGLGVLQD
-28 VEGKVCLSYVGYYF
+28 VEGKVSLSYVGYYF

-91 HTFIYNLSVWI
+91 HKFIYNLSVWI

-114 DRVEDGKRQSSIVF
+114 DRVEDGKRQSSIVL

-140 RRANTFLDVLLTL
+140 RKANTFLDVLLTL
-153 QEWNKRNESFVMFIL
+153 QEWNKRNESFVMFIV
-168 KNLHSGYNKINWTR
+168 KNLHSGYNKINWPR
-182 TISRSQAVIQESI
+182 TISRSQAVIQESGC
-195 GSTRRQDVSYLNPIN
+195 GSRRQDVSYLNPIN

-224 YYSILQHM
+224 YYSVLQHM
-232 HDKYGFP
+232 HDEYGFP
-239 VSINVNFPLIRG
+239 VRINVNFPLIQG
-251 DKFARYING
+251 EKFKRYING

-322 AGDQK
+322 AGDQT

-341 DHLYQYKEL
+341 DHIYQYQEL
-350 TNNDTDDNI
+350 TNNATDDHI

-369 RGNSLG
+369 RGNSLCK
-375 NESVYKQFTY
+375 ESVYKQFTY

-447 EAGQSRQQYY
+447 EAGQRRQQYY

-544 GKVFHPFENRE
+544 GKVYHPFENRE
-555 GSDQQYYSLALRN
+555 GSDQQYFSLALRKPEKESN
-568 PDKEY
+568 PEVSAKIS
-573 EYYKNVKHDAI
+573 N
-584 RAEEARRRIADENEQ
+584 ENEA
-599 VMFDLKQAFYVA
+599 VMFALRQAFYIA
-611 PCELG
+611 KCPLG
-616 VDPRSLPE
+616 VDPKTLPE
-624 DVMPIVEP
+624 DVMPKVEARP
-632 RSHDEIPK
+632 HDEIPK
-640 QFLTMHYLENYADT
+640 EYLTMHHLEQYPDAT
-654 TILIGIVNGLDHLHW
+654 FLIGGFNGVNQLNW
-669 IFSRKGGKR
+669 IFSRRGGKR

-684 RLGKEVHGGVVKSRD
+684 RIGKDVHGGVIKSRENI
-699 YVRHA
+699 RHA

-709 YNVGENKVYKAFR
+709 YEFEKEDKGVYKAFR
-722 VKNTGELT
+722 VKNIGELT
-730 SEQMIKQDYRNP
+730 KQQMIDTGYINP
-742 HHDKYFCYFFD
+742 RHDAYLCYFFD
-753 EEITLGDFDIQGII
+753 EEITLGEFDIKKII
-767 EADKKK
+767 EADRMKH
-773 YEADPKH
+773 EADSKQK
-780 KEKYAEGQPV
+780 KEYAEGQPV
-790 YMSGKELIKFRK
+790 YMSGKELINYRK
-802 KCIQI
+802 

>member
-14 DVYDVLKGLGVLQN
+14 DVYDVLKGLGVLQD
-28 VEGKVCLSYVGYYF
+28 VEGKVSLSYVGYYF

-153 QEWNKRNESFVMFIL
+153 QEWNKRNESFVMFIV

-251 DKFARYING
+251 DKFARYISG

-375 NESVYKQFTY
+375 KESVYKQFTY

-401 AEDRNGHVK
+401 AEDRSGHVK

-433 LQPEDDIKLIDSDK
+433 LRPENDIKLIDSDK
-447 EAGQSRQQYY
+447 EDGKRRQQYY

-479 NFLFVIALYGR
+479 NFLFVVALYGR
-490 NHQSSKVAWRNKVRK
+490 NNSASKVQWRNKVRR
-505 MFRKEIQQMLKD
+505 MFRIEIQQMLKE
-517 NFEFYAMTAHAD
+517 NFEFYAMTAKSD
-529 VNADTYIKENFQTLL
+529 VNPDAYLRENFQQVL
-544 GKVFHPFENRE
+544 GKVYHPFDNRE
-555 GSDQQYYSLALRN
+555 GSDQQYFSLALRK
-568 PDKEY
+568 PEKEA
-573 EYYKNVKHDAI
+573 DAAI
-584 RAEEARRRIADENEQ
+584 REKVASENEA
-599 VMFDLKQAFYVA
+599 VMFELKHAFYIA
-611 PCELG
+611 KCPLG
-616 VDPRSLPE
+616 VDPRTLPE
-624 DVMPIVEP
+624 DVMPRVEARP
-632 RSHDEIPK
+632 HDVIPK
-640 QFLTMHYLENYADT
+640 QFLTMHYLENYPKAT
-654 TILIGIVNGLDHLHW
+654 FLIGIVNGIEHLHW

-684 RLGKEVHGGVVKSRD
+684 RLGKEAHGGVVKSRD
-699 YVRHA
+699 YVKHA

-709 YNVGENKVYKAFR
+709 YNAGENKVYKAFR

-730 SEQMIKQDYRNP
+730 REQMISQGYLRP
-742 HHDKYFCYFFD
+742 RHDKYFCYFFD
-753 EEITLGDFDIQGII
+753 EEITLGEFDIHGII

-773 YEADPKH
+773 HEVDAKQ
-780 KEKYAEGQPV
+780 KEEYAEGQPIF
-790 YMSGKELIKFRK
+790 MSGEELIKFRK
-802 KCIQI
+802 

>member
-14 DVYDVLKGLGVLQN
+14 DVYDVLKGLGVLQD
-28 VEGKVCLSYVGYYF
+28 VAGKVSLSYVGYYF

-76 DLINAEDCKELTTEE
+76 DLINAEYCKELTTEE

-114 DRVEDGKRQSSIVF
+114 DRVEDGKRQSSIVL

-140 RRANTFLDVLLTL
+140 RKANTFLDVLLTL
-153 QEWNKRNESFVMFIL
+153 QEWNKRNESFVMFIV

-182 TISRSQAVIQESI
+182 TISRSQAVIQESGC
-195 GSTRRQDVSYLNPIN
+195 GSRRQDVSYLNPIN

-224 YYSILQHM
+224 YYSVLQHM
-232 HDKYGFP
+232 HDEYGFP
-239 VSINVNFPLIRG
+239 VRINVNFPLIQG
-251 DKFARYING
+251 EKFKRYING

-322 AGDQK
+322 AGDQT

-341 DHLYQYKEL
+341 DHIYQYQEL
-350 TNNDTDDNI
+350 TNNATDDHI

-375 NESVYKQFTY
+375 KESVYKQFTY

-401 AEDRNGHVK
+401 TEDRNGHVK

-447 EAGQSRQQYY
+447 EAGQRRQQYY

-544 GKVFHPFENRE
+544 GKVYHPFENRE
-555 GSDQQYYSLALRN
+555 GSDQQYFSLALRKPEKESN
-568 PDKEY
+568 PEVSAKIS
-573 EYYKNVKHDAI
+573 N
-584 RAEEARRRIADENEQ
+584 ENEA
-599 VMFDLKQAFYVA
+599 VMFALRQAFYIA
-611 PCELG
+611 KCPLG
-616 VDPRSLPE
+616 VDPKTLPE
-624 DVMPIVEP
+624 DVMPKVEARP
-632 RSHDEIPK
+632 HDEIPK
-640 QFLTMHYLENYADT
+640 EYLTMHHLEQYPDAT
-654 TILIGIVNGLDHLHW
+654 FLIGGFNGVNQLNW
-669 IFSRKGGKR
+669 IFSRRGGKR

-684 RLGKEVHGGVVKSRD
+684 RIGKDVHGGVIKSRENI
-699 YVRHA
+699 RHA

-709 YNVGENKVYKAFR
+709 YEFEKEDKGVYKAFR
-722 VKNTGELT
+722 VKNIGELT
-730 SEQMIKQDYRNP
+730 KQQMIDTGYINP
-742 HHDKYFCYFFD
+742 RHDAYLCYFFD
-753 EEITLGDFDIQGII
+753 EEITLGEFDIKKII
-767 EADKKK
+767 EADRMKH
-773 YEADPKH
+773 EADSKQK
-780 KEKYAEGQPV
+780 KEYAEGQPV
-790 YMSGKELIKFRK
+790 YMSGKELINFRK
-802 KCIQI
+802 

>member
-14 DVYDVLKGLGVLQN
+14 DVYDVLKGLGVLQD
-28 VEGKVCLSYVGYYF
+28 VEGKVSLSYVGYYF

-114 DRVEDGKRQSSIVF
+114 DRLEDGKRQSSIVF

-140 RRANTFLDVLLTL
+140 RKANTFLDVLLTL
-153 QEWNKRNESFVMFIL
+153 QEWNKRNESFVMFIV
-168 KNLHSGYNKINWTR
+168 KDLHSGYNKINWTR

-251 DKFARYING
+251 DKFAIYISG

-375 NESVYKQFTY
+375 KESVYKQFTY

-401 AEDRNGHVK
+401 AEDRSGHVK

-433 LQPEDDIKLIDSDK
+433 LRPENDIKLIDSDK
-447 EAGQSRQQYY
+447 EDGKRRQQYY

-479 NFLFVIALYGR
+479 NFLFVVALYGR
-490 NHQSSKVAWRNKVRK
+490 NNSASKVQWRNKVRR
-505 MFRKEIQQMLKD
+505 MFRIEIQQMLKE
-517 NFEFYAMTAHAD
+517 NFEFYAMTAKSD
-529 VNADTYIKENFQTLL
+529 VNPDAYLRENFQQVL
-544 GKVFHPFENRE
+544 GKVYHPFDNRE
-555 GSDQQYYSLALRN
+555 GSDQQYFSLALRK
-568 PDKEY
+568 PEKEA
-573 EYYKNVKHDAI
+573 DAAI
-584 RAEEARRRIADENEQ
+584 REKVASENEA
-599 VMFDLKQAFYVA
+599 VMFELKHAFYIA
-611 PCELG
+611 KCPLG
-616 VDPRSLPE
+616 VDPRTLPE
-624 DVMPIVEP
+624 DVMPRVEARP
-632 RSHDEIPK
+632 HDVIPK
-640 QFLTMHYLENYADT
+640 QFLTMHYLENYPKAT
-654 TILIGIVNGLDHLHW
+654 FLIGIVNGMEHLHW

-684 RLGKEVHGGVVKSRD
+684 RLGKEAHGGVVKSRD
-699 YVRHA
+699 YVKHA

-709 YNVGENKVYKAFR
+709 YNAGENKVYKAFR

-730 SEQMIKQDYRNP
+730 REQMISQGYLRP
-742 HHDKYFCYFFD
+742 RHDKYFCYFFD
-753 EEITLGDFDIQGII
+753 EEITLGEFDIHGII

-773 YEADPKH
+773 HEVDAKQ
-780 KEKYAEGQPV
+780 KEEYAEGQPIF
-790 YMSGKELIKFRK
+790 MSGEELIKFRK
-802 KCIQI
+802 

>member
-14 DVYDVLKGLGVLQN
+14 DVYDVLKGLGVLQD
-28 VEGKVCLSYVGYYF
+28 VEGKVSLSYVGYYF

-153 QEWNKRNESFVMFIL
+153 QEWNKRNESFVMFIV

-251 DKFARYING
+251 DKFARYISG

-266 KQIKYKYFSDKAL
+266 KQIKYKYLSDKAL

-284 CYAFFDRPDNIM
+284 CNAFFDRPDNIM

-375 NESVYKQFTY
+375 KESVYKQFTY

-396 FNDGK
+396 FNDSK
-401 AEDRNGHVK
+401 AEDRSGHVK

-433 LQPEDDIKLIDSDK
+433 LRPENDIKLIDSDK
-447 EAGQSRQQYY
+447 EDGKRRQQYY

-479 NFLFVIALYGR
+479 NFLFVVALYGR
-490 NHQSSKVAWRNKVRK
+490 NNSASKVQWRNKVRR
-505 MFRKEIQQMLKD
+505 MFRIEIQQMLKE
-517 NFEFYAMTAHAD
+517 NFEFYAMTAKSD
-529 VNADTYIKENFQTLL
+529 VNPDAYLRENFQQVL
-544 GKVFHPFENRE
+544 GKVYHPFDNRE
-555 GSDQQYYSLALRN
+555 GSDQQYFSLALRK
-568 PDKEY
+568 PEKEA
-573 EYYKNVKHDAI
+573 DAAI
-584 RAEEARRRIADENEQ
+584 REKVASENEA
-599 VMFDLKQAFYVA
+599 VMFELKHAFYIA
-611 PCELG
+611 KCPLG
-616 VDPRSLPE
+616 VDPRTLPE
-624 DVMPIVEP
+624 DVMPKVEARP
-632 RSHDEIPK
+632 HDVIPK
-640 QFLTMHYLENYADT
+640 QFLTMHYLENYPKAT
-654 TILIGIVNGLDHLHW
+654 FLIGIVNGMEHLHW

-684 RLGKEVHGGVVKSRD
+684 RLGKEAHGGVVKSRD
-699 YVRHA
+699 YVKHA

-709 YNVGENKVYKAFR
+709 YNAGENKVYKAFR

-730 SEQMIKQDYRNP
+730 REQMISQGYLCPR
-742 HHDKYFCYFFD
+742 HDKYFCYFFD
-753 EEITLGDFDIQGII
+753 EEITLGEFDIHGII

-773 YEADPKH
+773 HEVDVKQ
-780 KEKYAEGQPV
+780 KEEYAEGQPIF
-790 YMSGKELIKFRK
+790 MSGEELIKFRK
-802 KCIQI
+802 

>member
-7 EYQYEYE
+7 EYQYDYE
-14 DVYDVLKGLGVLQN
+14 DVYDVLKGLGVLQD
-28 VEGKVCLSYVGYYF
+28 VEGKVSLSYVGYYY

-62 EFGKEKVFGHIEPK
+62 EFGKEKVFGHIEPR
-76 DLINAEDCKELTTEE
+76 DLINAEDCKDLTSEE

-114 DRVEDGKRQSSIVF
+114 DRVEDGKRQSSIVL

-140 RRANTFLDVLLTL
+140 RKANTFLDVLLTL
-153 QEWNKRNESFVMFIL
+153 QEWNKRNESFVMFIV

-195 GSTRRQDVSYLNPIN
+195 GGTRRQDVSYLNPIN
-210 KKRQINFD
+210 KKRQVNFD

-251 DKFARYING
+251 DKFARYIGG

-341 DHLYQYKEL
+341 DHIYQYQEL
-350 TNNDTDDNI
+350 TNNTTDDNI

-375 NESVYKQFTY
+375 KESIYKQFTY

-401 AEDRNGHVK
+401 EEEKNGHVK

-433 LQPEDDIKLIDSDK
+433 LRPEDDIKLIDSDK
-447 EAGQSRQQYY
+447 EADKRRQQYY

-479 NFLFVIALYGR
+479 NFLFVVALYGR
-490 NHQSSKVAWRNKVRK
+490 NHSASKALWRNKVRQ
-505 MFRKEIQQMLKD
+505 MFRKEIQQMLKE
-517 NFEFYAMTAHAD
+517 NFEFYAMTAKSD
-529 VNADTYIKENFQTLL
+529 VSPDVYIKENFQSLL
-544 GKVFHPFENRE
+544 GKVYHPFDNRE
-555 GSDQQYYSLALRN
+555 GSDQQYFSLALRK
-568 PDKEY
+568 PEKES
-573 EYYKNVKHDAI
+573 DATI
-584 RAEEARRRIADENEQ
+584 RAKVASENEA
-599 VMFDLKQAFYVA
+599 VMFELKNAFYIA
-611 PCELG
+611 KCPLG
-616 VDPRSLPE
+616 VDPRTLPE
-624 DVMPIVEP
+624 DKMPIVEP
-632 RSHDEIPK
+632 RPHDVIPK
-640 QFLTMHYLENYADT
+640 QFLTMHYLENYPKAT
-654 TILIGIVNGLDHLHW
+654 FLIGIVNGYEHLNW
-669 IFSRKGGKR
+669 IFSRNGGKR

-684 RLGKEVHGGVVKSRD
+684 RLGKDVHGGVVKSRD
-699 YVRHA
+699 YVKHA

-709 YNVGENKVYKAFR
+709 YMDGEKKVYKAFR

-730 SEQMIKQDYRNP
+730 HEQMISQGYLNP
-742 HHDKYFCYFFD
+742 RHDRYFCYFFD
-753 EEITLGDFDIQGII
+753 EEITLGEFDIETII
-767 EADKKK
+767 EA
-773 YEADPKH
+773 
-780 KEKYAEGQPV
+780 EKTRNAGYAKGMPIYVNGE
-790 YMSGKELIKFRK
+790 ELIKFRK
-802 KCIQI
+802 

>member
-7 EYQYEYE
+7 EYQYMYE
-14 DVYDVLKGLGVLQN
+14 DVYDVLKGLGVLQD
-28 VEGKVCLSYVGYYF
+28 VEGKVSLSYVGYYF

-102 YRAITVFRDHEF
+102 YRAITVFRVHEF
-114 DRVEDGKRQSSIVF
+114 DRVEDGKRQSSIVL

-140 RRANTFLDVLLTL
+140 RKANTFLDVLLTL
-153 QEWNKRNESFVMFIL
+153 QEWNKQNESFVMFIV

-195 GSTRRQDVSYLNPIN
+195 GGTRRQDVSYLNPIN

-251 DKFARYING
+251 DKFKRYIGG

-375 NESVYKQFTY
+375 KESVYKQFTY

-401 AEDRNGHVK
+401 AEDRSGHVK
-410 LRDDVTEGYNIIPNF
+410 LRDDMTEGYNIIPNF

-447 EAGQSRQQYY
+447 EASKRRQQYY

-479 NFLFVIALYGR
+479 NFLFVVALYGR
-490 NHQSSKVAWRNKVRK
+490 NHSASKAQWRSKVRQ
-505 MFRKEIQQMLKD
+505 MFRKEVQQMLKN
-517 NFEFYAMTAHAD
+517 NFEFYAMTAKSD
-529 VNADTYIKENFQTLL
+529 VNPDVYIKENFQALL
-544 GKVFHPFENRE
+544 GKVYHPFDNRE
-555 GSDQQYYSLALRN
+555 GSDQQYFSLALRKPEKESN
-568 PDKEY
+568 PEVSAKIS
-573 EYYKNVKHDAI
+573 N
-584 RAEEARRRIADENEQ
+584 ENEA
-599 VMFDLKQAFYVA
+599 VMFALRQAFYIA
-611 PCELG
+611 KCPLG
-616 VDPRSLPE
+616 VDPKTLPE
-624 DVMPIVEP
+624 DVMPKVEARP
-632 RSHDEIPK
+632 HDEIPK
-640 QFLTMHYLENYADT
+640 EYLTMHHLEQYPDAT
-654 TILIGIVNGLDHLHW
+654 FLIGGFNGVNQLNW
-669 IFSRKGGKR
+669 IFSRRGGKR

-684 RLGKEVHGGVVKSRD
+684 RIGKDVHGGVIKSRENI
-699 YVRHA
+699 RHA

-709 YNVGENKVYKAFR
+709 YEFEKEDKGVYKAFR
-722 VKNTGELT
+722 VKNIGELT
-730 SEQMIKQDYRNP
+730 KQQMIDTGYINP
-742 HHDKYFCYFFD
+742 RHDAYLCYFFD
-753 EEITLGDFDIQGII
+753 EEITLGEFDIKKII
-767 EADKKK
+767 EADRMKH
-773 YEADPKH
+773 EADSKQK
-780 KEKYAEGQPV
+780 KEYAEGQPV
-790 YMSGKELIKFRK
+790 YMSGKELINFRK
-802 KCIQI
+802 

>member
-14 DVYDVLKGLGVLQN
+14 DVYDVLKGLGVLQD
-28 VEGKVCLSYVGYYF
+28 VEGKVSLSYVGYYF

-153 QEWNKRNESFVMFIL
+153 QEWNKRNESFVMFIV

-251 DKFARYING
+251 DKFARYISG

-375 NESVYKQFTY
+375 KESVYKQFTY

-401 AEDRNGHVK
+401 AEDRSGHVK

-433 LQPEDDIKLIDSDK
+433 LRPENDIKLIDSDK
-447 EAGQSRQQYY
+447 EGGKRRQQYY

-479 NFLFVIALYGR
+479 NFLFVVALYGR
-490 NHQSSKVAWRNKVRK
+490 NNSASKVQWRNKVRR
-505 MFRKEIQQMLKD
+505 MFRIEIQQMLKE
-517 NFEFYAMTAHAD
+517 NFEFYAMTAKSD
-529 VNADTYIKENFQTLL
+529 VNPDAYLRENFQQVL
-544 GKVFHPFENRE
+544 GKVYHPFDNRE
-555 GSDQQYYSLALRN
+555 GSDQQYFSLALRK
-568 PDKEY
+568 PEKEA
-573 EYYKNVKHDAI
+573 DAAI
-584 RAEEARRRIADENEQ
+584 REKVASENEA
-599 VMFDLKQAFYVA
+599 VMFELKHAFYIA
-611 PCELG
+611 KCPLG
-616 VDPRSLPE
+616 VDPRTLPE
-624 DVMPIVEP
+624 DVMPRVEARP
-632 RSHDEIPK
+632 HDVIPK
-640 QFLTMHYLENYADT
+640 QFLTMHYLENYPKAT
-654 TILIGIVNGLDHLHW
+654 FLIGIVNGIEHLHW

-684 RLGKEVHGGVVKSRD
+684 RLGKEAHGGVVKSRD
-699 YVRHA
+699 YVKHA

-709 YNVGENKVYKAFR
+709 YNAGDNKVYKAFR

-730 SEQMIKQDYRNP
+730 REQMISQGYLRP
-742 HHDKYFCYFFD
+742 RHDKYFCYFFD
-753 EEITLGDFDIQGII
+753 EEITLGEFDIHGII

-773 YEADPKH
+773 HEVDAKQ
-780 KEKYAEGQPV
+780 KEEYAEGQPIF
-790 YMSGKELIKFRK
+790 MSGEELIKFRK
-802 KCIQI
+802 